1 MAMNNRVLSIEI
13 GNSFT
18 KICEMDYKVKKPKV
32 YKVLTV
38 ETPEGIVV
46 DGMLQPTQEYAD
58 RMVNAL
64 GTNGIR
70 TKKVIFTISSTR
82 VASREV
88 QIPNVKASKIEALV
102 KTNANEYFPVDLTQ
116 YEIGHYLAG
125 GLTEN
130 GKLRVMALAVPKAL
144 LDSYYQLAQMC
155 SWEVECFD
163 YSSNS
168 LYQILRD
175 EKSEKVTM
183 VIKIDEN
190 STIVT
195 VLSAGKVL
203 LQRTVA
209 YGVQDAIDTMIASGA
224 YAVNDPM
231 SAVERF
237 QKKTCLN
244 RVLHPGDKV
253 WEENA
258 GRWEDE
264 DAGNVEV
271 TEARQKITAS
281 LEPLIVG
288 VSRVIDF
295 YDSRNSENPIEKSY
309 VTGLGG
315 SFSGMSK
322 LFTNCLERKV
332 HTLSEMDDKIG
343 MSKAIRST
351 RPAAYIS
358 CLGAV
363 LAPVGLIDKS
373 TQKSKGLTVV
383 SGTNYT
389 FVSVAVLV
397 LGVILSI
404 AMAATSVTRYLGNVA
419 QNVYLQNRVQELQP
433 AQAVYNDYL
442 AAEAQYDK
450 YTYLYAYTQTPNE
463 NLVEFINELEQILPD
478 SFYTNSFSSD
488 QTGISMSVTVEGK
501 AAAAR
506 TILNIRNMQSIDDV
520 EISNITDSKDETG
533 TSIVTFSITGSYKV
547 LGVILSIA
555 MAATSVT
562 RYLGNVAQNV
572 YLQNRVQELQP
583 AQAVYNDYLA
593 AEAQYD
599 KYTYLY
605 AYTQTPN
612 ENLVEFINE
621 LEQILPDSFY
631 TNSFSSDQTGISMS
645 VTVEGKAAAA
655 RTILN
660 IRNMQSIDD
669 VEISNITD
677 SKDET
682 GTSIVTFSITG
693 SYKELTDETEE
704 SGEAQ
709 ADTQTAQ

>member
-58 RMVNAL
+58 HLVNAL

-70 TKKVIFTISSTR
+70 TKKVLFTISSTR

-88 QIPNVKASKIEALV
+88 QIPNVKANKIEALV
-102 KTNANEYFPVDLTQ
+102 KTNASDYFPVDLTQ

-125 GLTEN
+125 GLAEN

-155 SWEVECFD
+155 GWEVECFD

-209 YGVQDAIDTMIASGA
+209 YGVQDAIETMIASGA

-271 TEARQKITAS
+271 TAARQKITAS

-433 AQAVYNDYL
+433 AQAVYNEYL
-442 AAEAQYDK
+442 TAAAQYDK
-450 YTYLYAYTQTPNE
+450 YKYLYEYTENPNE
-463 NLVEFINELEQILPD
+463 NLVDFINELEQILPS

-488 QTGISMSVTVEGK
+488 LDGISMSVTVEGK
-501 AAAAR
+501 EAAAR
-506 TILNIRNMQSIDDV
+506 TILNIRNMKSISDV
-520 EISNITDSKDETG
+520 QISNITDSKNELG
-533 TSIVTFSITGSYKV
+533 ESAVTFSITG
-547 LGVILSIA
+547 
-555 MAATSVT
+555 
-562 RYLGNVAQNV
+562 
-572 YLQNRVQELQP
+572 
-583 AQAVYNDYLA
+583 
-593 AEAQYD
+593 
-599 KYTYLY
+599 TY
-605 AYTQTPN
+605 AD
-612 ENLVEFINE
+612 IH
-621 LEQILPDSFY
+621 
-631 TNSFSSDQTGISMS
+631 
-645 VTVEGKAAAA
+645 A
-655 RTILN
+655 
-660 IRNMQSIDD
+660 
-669 VEISNITD
+669 
-677 SKDET
+677 
-682 GTSIVTFSITG
+682 
-693 SYKELTDETEE
+693 ETEE
-704 SGEAQ
+704 TEA
-709 ADTQTAQ
+709 AGDTAGTTAQ

>member
-1 MAMNNRVLSIEI
+1 MNNRVLSIEI

-18 KICEMDYKVKKPKV
+18 KICEIDYKVKKPKV

-38 ETPEGIVV
+38 ETPEGVVV

-58 RMVNAL
+58 HLVNAL

-70 TKKVIFTISSTR
+70 TKRVIFTISSTR

-88 QIPNVKASKIEALV
+88 QIPNVKANKIEALV
-102 KTNANEYFPVDLTQ
+102 KTNANDYFPVDLTQ

-125 GLTEN
+125 GLTEE

-144 LDSYYQLAQMC
+144 LNSYYQLAQMC
-155 SWEVECFD
+155 GWEVECFD

-183 VIKIDEN
+183 MIKIDEN
-190 STIVT
+190 NTIVT

-209 YGVQDAIDTMIASGA
+209 YGVQDAIETMIASGA
-224 YAVNDPM
+224 YAVSDPM

-244 RVLHPGDKV
+244 RVLHQGDKL

-264 DAGNVEV
+264 DAGNAEV
-271 TEARQKITAS
+271 TAARQKITSS

-295 YDSRNSENPIEKSY
+295 YDSRNSNTPIERTY

-332 HTLSEMDDKIG
+332 HTLSDMDDKIG

-373 TQKSKGLTVV
+373 QQKAKGMTVV

-389 FVSVAVLV
+389 FVSVAILV

-404 AMAATSVTRYLGNVA
+404 AMAVTSLTRYFGTVAENVA
-419 QNVYLQNRVQELQP
+419 LQARVEELQP
-433 AQAVYNDYL
+433 AQTVYNEYL
-442 AAEAQYDK
+442 SAAAQYDK
-450 YTYLYAYTQTPNE
+450 YKYLYEYTENPNE

-478 SFYTNSFSSD
+478 SFYTDSFSSD
-488 QTGISMSVTVEGK
+488 QTGISMTVNVEGK

-506 TILNIRNMQSIDDV
+506 TILNIRNMESIEDV
-520 EISNITDSKDETG
+520 QISNITDNQDEMGGSWVMFSMTGTYRELSDEIEETG
-533 TSIVTFSITGSYKV
+533 
-547 LGVILSIA
+547 
-555 MAATSVT
+555 
-562 RYLGNVAQNV
+562 
-572 YLQNRVQELQP
+572 E
-583 AQAVYNDYLA
+583 
-593 AEAQYD
+593 
-599 KYTYLY
+599 
-605 AYTQTPN
+605 
-612 ENLVEFINE
+612 
-621 LEQILPDSFY
+621 
-631 TNSFSSDQTGISMS
+631 
-645 VTVEGKAAAA
+645 TVES
-655 RTILN
+655 T
-660 IRNMQSIDD
+660 QS
-669 VEISNITD
+669 V
-677 SKDET
+677 
-682 GTSIVTFSITG
+682 
-693 SYKELTDETEE
+693 
-704 SGEAQ
+704 Q
-709 ADTQTAQ
+709 

>member
-18 KICEMDYKVKKPKV
+18 KICEIDYKVKKPKV

-38 ETPEGIVV
+38 ETPEGVVV

-58 RMVNAL
+58 HLVNAL
-64 GTNGIR
+64 GTNGIHTR
-70 TKKVIFTISSTR
+70 RVIFTISSTR

-88 QIPNVKASKIEALV
+88 QIPNVKANKIEALV
-102 KTNANEYFPVDLTQ
+102 KTNANDYFPVDLTQ

-125 GLTEN
+125 GLTEE

-144 LDSYYQLAQMC
+144 LNSYYQLAQMC
-155 SWEVECFD
+155 GWEVECFD

-183 VIKIDEN
+183 MIKIDEN

-209 YGVQDAIDTMIASGA
+209 YGVQDAIETMIASGA

-244 RVLHPGDKV
+244 RVLHQGDKL

-271 TEARQKITAS
+271 TAARQKITS
-281 LEPLIVG
+281 TLEPLIVG
-288 VSRVIDF
+288 VNRVIDF
-295 YDSRNSENPIEKSY
+295 YDSRNGDTPIERTY

-332 HTLSEMDDKIG
+332 HTLSDMDDKIG

-373 TQKSKGLTVV
+373 QQKAKGMTVV

-404 AMAATSVTRYLGNVA
+404 AMAVTSMTRYFGTVAENVA
-419 QNVYLQNRVQELQP
+419 LQARVEELQP
-433 AQAVYNDYL
+433 AQTVYNEYL
-442 AAEAQYDK
+442 STAAQYDK
-450 YTYLYAYTQTPNE
+450 YKYLYEYTENPNE

-478 SFYTNSFSSD
+478 SFYTDSFSSD
-488 QTGISMSVTVEGK
+488 QTGISMTVNVEGK

-506 TILNIRNMQSIDDV
+506 TILNIRNMESIEDV
-520 EISNITDSKDETG
+520 QISNITDNQDEMGGSWVMFSMTG
-533 TSIVTFSITGSYKV
+533 TYRE
-547 LGVILSIA
+547 LS
-555 MAATSVT
+555 
-562 RYLGNVAQNV
+562 
-572 YLQNRVQELQP
+572 
-583 AQAVYNDYLA
+583 
-593 AEAQYD
+593 
-599 KYTYLY
+599 
-605 AYTQTPN
+605 
-612 ENLVEFINE
+612 
-621 LEQILPDSFY
+621 
-631 TNSFSSDQTGISMS
+631 
-645 VTVEGKAAAA
+645 
-655 RTILN
+655 
-660 IRNMQSIDD
+660 
-669 VEISNITD
+669 
-677 SKDET
+677 
-682 GTSIVTFSITG
+682 
-693 SYKELTDETEE
+693 DETEE
-704 SGEAQ
+704 TGETVES
-709 ADTQTAQ
+709 TQSVQ

>member
-18 KICEMDYKVKKPKV
+18 KICEIDYKVKKPKV

-38 ETPEGIVV
+38 ETPEGVVV

-58 RMVNAL
+58 HLVNAL
-64 GTNGIR
+64 GTNGIHTR
-70 TKKVIFTISSTR
+70 RVIFTISSTR

-88 QIPNVKASKIEALV
+88 QIPNVKANKIEALV
-102 KTNANEYFPVDLTQ
+102 KTNANDYFPVDLTQ

-125 GLTEN
+125 GLTEE

-155 SWEVECFD
+155 GWEVECFD

-183 VIKIDEN
+183 MIKIDEN

-209 YGVQDAIDTMIASGA
+209 YGVQDAIETMIASGA

-244 RVLHPGDKV
+244 RVLHQGDKL

-271 TEARQKITAS
+271 TAARQKITSS

-295 YDSRNSENPIEKSY
+295 YDSRNSNTPIERTY

-332 HTLSEMDDKIG
+332 HTLSDMDDKIG

-373 TQKSKGLTVV
+373 QQKGKGMTVV

-404 AMAATSVTRYLGNVA
+404 AMAVTSLTRYFGTVAENVA
-419 QNVYLQNRVQELQP
+419 LQARVEELQP
-433 AQAVYNDYL
+433 AQTVYNEYL
-442 AAEAQYDK
+442 SAAAQYDK
-450 YTYLYAYTQTPNE
+450 YKYLYEYTENPNE

-478 SFYTNSFSSD
+478 SFYTDSFSSD
-488 QTGISMSVTVEGK
+488 QTGISMTVNVEGK

-506 TILNIRNMQSIDDV
+506 TILNIRNMESIEDV
-520 EISNITDSKDETG
+520 QISNITDKQDEMGGSWVMFSMTG
-533 TSIVTFSITGSYKV
+533 TYRE
-547 LGVILSIA
+547 LS
-555 MAATSVT
+555 
-562 RYLGNVAQNV
+562 
-572 YLQNRVQELQP
+572 
-583 AQAVYNDYLA
+583 
-593 AEAQYD
+593 
-599 KYTYLY
+599 
-605 AYTQTPN
+605 
-612 ENLVEFINE
+612 
-621 LEQILPDSFY
+621 
-631 TNSFSSDQTGISMS
+631 
-645 VTVEGKAAAA
+645 
-655 RTILN
+655 
-660 IRNMQSIDD
+660 
-669 VEISNITD
+669 
-677 SKDET
+677 
-682 GTSIVTFSITG
+682 
-693 SYKELTDETEE
+693 DETEE
-704 SGEAQ
+704 TGETVES
-709 ADTQTAQ
+709 TQSVQ

>member
-18 KICEMDYKVKKPKV
+18 KICEIDYKVKKPKV

-38 ETPEGIVV
+38 ETPEGVVV

-58 RMVNAL
+58 HLVNAL

-70 TKKVIFTISSTR
+70 TKRVIFTISSTR

-88 QIPNVKASKIEALV
+88 QIPNVKANKIEALV
-102 KTNANEYFPVDLTQ
+102 KTNANDYFPVDLTQ

-125 GLTEN
+125 GLTEE

-155 SWEVECFD
+155 GWEVECFD

-183 VIKIDEN
+183 MIKIDEN

-209 YGVQDAIDTMIASGA
+209 YGVQDAIETMIASGA

-244 RVLHPGDKV
+244 RVLHQGDKV

-271 TEARQKITAS
+271 TAARQKITAS

-295 YDSRNSENPIEKSY
+295 YDSRNGDTPIERTY

-332 HTLSEMDDKIG
+332 HTLSDMDDKIG

-373 TQKSKGLTVV
+373 QQKAKGMTVV

-404 AMAATSVTRYLGNVA
+404 AMAVTSLTRYFGTVAENVA
-419 QNVYLQNRVQELQP
+419 LQARVEELQP
-433 AQAVYNDYL
+433 AQAVYNEYL
-442 AAEAQYDK
+442 SAAAQYDK
-450 YTYLYAYTQTPNE
+450 YKYLYEYTENPNE

-478 SFYTNSFSSD
+478 SFYTDSFSSD
-488 QTGISMSVTVEGK
+488 QTGISMTVNVEGK

-506 TILNIRNMQSIDDV
+506 TILNIRNMESIEDV
-520 EISNITDSKDETG
+520 QISNITDNQDEMGGSWVMFSMTG
-533 TSIVTFSITGSYKV
+533 TY
-547 LGVILSIA
+547 
-555 MAATSVT
+555 
-562 RYLGNVAQNV
+562 R
-572 YLQNRVQELQP
+572 
-583 AQAVYNDYLA
+583 
-593 AEAQYD
+593 
-599 KYTYLY
+599 
-605 AYTQTPN
+605 
-612 ENLVEFINE
+612 
-621 LEQILPDSFY
+621 
-631 TNSFSSDQTGISMS
+631 
-645 VTVEGKAAAA
+645 
-655 RTILN
+655 
-660 IRNMQSIDD
+660 
-669 VEISNITD
+669 
-677 SKDET
+677 
-682 GTSIVTFSITG
+682 
-693 SYKELTDETEE
+693 ELTDETEE
-704 SGEAQ
+704 TEETGETVES
-709 ADTQTAQ
+709 TQSVQ

>member
-1 MAMNNRVLSIEI
+1 MNNRVLSIEI

-18 KICEMDYKVKKPKV
+18 KICEIDYKVKKPKV

-38 ETPEGIVV
+38 ETPEGVVV

-58 RMVNAL
+58 HLVNAL

-70 TKKVIFTISSTR
+70 TKRVIFTISSTR

-88 QIPNVKASKIEALV
+88 QIPNVKANKIEALV
-102 KTNANEYFPVDLTQ
+102 KTNANDYFPVDLTQ

-125 GLTEN
+125 GLTEE

-144 LDSYYQLAQMC
+144 LNSYYQLAQMC
-155 SWEVECFD
+155 GWEVECFD

-183 VIKIDEN
+183 MIKIDEN
-190 STIVT
+190 NTIVT

-209 YGVQDAIDTMIASGA
+209 YGVQDAIETMIASGA

-244 RVLHPGDKV
+244 RVLHQGDKV

-271 TEARQKITAS
+271 TAARQKITAS

-295 YDSRNSENPIEKSY
+295 YDSRNGDTPIERTY

-332 HTLSEMDDKIG
+332 HTLSDMDDKIG

-373 TQKSKGLTVV
+373 QQKAKGMTVV

-404 AMAATSVTRYLGNVA
+404 AMAVTSLTRYFGTVAENVA
-419 QNVYLQNRVQELQP
+419 LQARVEELQP
-433 AQAVYNDYL
+433 AQAVYNEYL
-442 AAEAQYDK
+442 SAAAQYDK
-450 YTYLYAYTQTPNE
+450 YKYLYEYTENPNE

-478 SFYTNSFSSD
+478 SFYTDSFSSD
-488 QTGISMSVTVEGK
+488 QTGISMTVNVEGK

-506 TILNIRNMQSIDDV
+506 TILNIRNMESIEDV
-520 EISNITDSKDETG
+520 QISNITDNQDEMGGSWVMFSMTG
-533 TSIVTFSITGSYKV
+533 TYRE
-547 LGVILSIA
+547 LS
-555 MAATSVT
+555 
-562 RYLGNVAQNV
+562 
-572 YLQNRVQELQP
+572 
-583 AQAVYNDYLA
+583 
-593 AEAQYD
+593 
-599 KYTYLY
+599 
-605 AYTQTPN
+605 
-612 ENLVEFINE
+612 
-621 LEQILPDSFY
+621 
-631 TNSFSSDQTGISMS
+631 
-645 VTVEGKAAAA
+645 
-655 RTILN
+655 
-660 IRNMQSIDD
+660 
-669 VEISNITD
+669 
-677 SKDET
+677 
-682 GTSIVTFSITG
+682 
-693 SYKELTDETEE
+693 DETEE
-704 SGEAQ
+704 TGETVES
-709 ADTQTAQ
+709 TQSVQ

>member
-18 KICEMDYKVKKPKV
+18 KICEIDYKVKKPKV

-38 ETPEGIVV
+38 ETPEGVVV

-58 RMVNAL
+58 HLVNAL

-70 TKKVIFTISSTR
+70 TKRVIFTISSTR

-102 KTNANEYFPVDLTQ
+102 KTNANDYFPVDLTQ

-125 GLTEN
+125 GLTEE

-144 LDSYYQLAQMC
+144 LNSYYQLAQMC
-155 SWEVECFD
+155 GWEVECFD

-183 VIKIDEN
+183 MIKIDEN

-209 YGVQDAIDTMIASGA
+209 YGVQDAIETMIASGA

-244 RVLHPGDKV
+244 RVLHQGDKV

-271 TEARQKITAS
+271 TAARQKITAS

-295 YDSRNSENPIEKSY
+295 YDSRNGDTPIERTY

-332 HTLSEMDDKIG
+332 HTLSDMEDKIG

-373 TQKSKGLTVV
+373 QQKTKGMTVV

-404 AMAATSVTRYLGNVA
+404 AMAVTSLTRYFGTVAENVA
-419 QNVYLQNRVQELQP
+419 LQARVEELQP

-442 AAEAQYDK
+442 ATAAQYDK
-450 YTYLYAYTQTPNE
+450 YQYLYEYTENPNE
-463 NLVEFINELEQILPD
+463 NLVEFINELEQILPS
-478 SFYTNSFSSD
+478 SFWTNSFSSD
-488 QTGISMSVTVEGK
+488 MEGISMSVTVEGK

-506 TILNIRNMQSIDDV
+506 TILNIRNMESIEDV
-520 EISNITDSKDETG
+520 QISNITDTQNELGESA
-533 TSIVTFSITGSYKV
+533 VTFSITGTYADIHADSEEAENT
-547 LGVILSIA
+547 GD
-555 MAATSVT
+555 AA
-562 RYLGNVAQNV
+562 
-572 YLQNRVQELQP
+572 
-583 AQAVYNDYLA
+583 
-593 AEAQYD
+593 
-599 KYTYLY
+599 
-605 AYTQTPN
+605 
-612 ENLVEFINE
+612 
-621 LEQILPDSFY
+621 
-631 TNSFSSDQTGISMS
+631 
-645 VTVEGKAAAA
+645 
-655 RTILN
+655 
-660 IRNMQSIDD
+660 
-669 VEISNITD
+669 
-677 SKDET
+677 
-682 GTSIVTFSITG
+682 GT
-693 SYKELTDETEE
+693 
-704 SGEAQ
+704 
-709 ADTQTAQ
+709 TAQ

>member
-18 KICEMDYKVKKPKV
+18 KICEIDYKVKKPKV

-38 ETPEGIVV
+38 ETPEGVVV

-58 RMVNAL
+58 HLVNAL

-70 TKKVIFTISSTR
+70 TKRVIFTISSTR

-88 QIPNVKASKIEALV
+88 QIPNVKANKIEALV
-102 KTNANEYFPVDLTQ
+102 KTNANDYFPVDLTQ

-125 GLTEN
+125 GLTEE

-155 SWEVECFD
+155 GWEVECFD

-183 VIKIDEN
+183 MIKIDEN
-190 STIVT
+190 NTIVT

-209 YGVQDAIDTMIASGA
+209 YGVQDAIETMIASGA

-244 RVLHPGDKV
+244 RVLHQGDKL

-264 DAGNVEV
+264 DAGNAEV
-271 TEARQKITAS
+271 TAARQKITSS

-295 YDSRNSENPIEKSY
+295 YDSRNGDTPIERTY

-332 HTLSEMDDKIG
+332 HTLSDMDDKIG

-373 TQKSKGLTVV
+373 QQKAKGMTVV

-404 AMAATSVTRYLGNVA
+404 AMAVTSLTRYFGTVAENVA
-419 QNVYLQNRVQELQP
+419 LQARVEELQP
-433 AQAVYNDYL
+433 AQAVYNEYL
-442 AAEAQYDK
+442 SAAAQYDK
-450 YTYLYAYTQTPNE
+450 YKYLYEYTENPNE
-463 NLVEFINELEQILPD
+463 NLVEFINELEQILPS
-478 SFYTNSFSSD
+478 SFWTNSFSSD
-488 QTGISMSVTVEGK
+488 MEGISMSVTVEGK

-506 TILNIRNMQSIDDV
+506 TILNIRNMESIEDV
-520 EISNITDSKDETG
+520 QISNITDTQNELGESA
-533 TSIVTFSITGSYKV
+533 VTFSITG
-547 LGVILSIA
+547 
-555 MAATSVT
+555 
-562 RYLGNVAQNV
+562 
-572 YLQNRVQELQP
+572 
-583 AQAVYNDYLA
+583 
-593 AEAQYD
+593 
-599 KYTYLY
+599 TY
-605 AYTQTPN
+605 ADIHADTEET
-612 ENLVEFINE
+612 E
-621 LEQILPDSFY
+621 S
-631 TNSFSSDQTGISMS
+631 TGD
-645 VTVEGKAAAA
+645 T
-655 RTILN
+655 
-660 IRNMQSIDD
+660 
-669 VEISNITD
+669 
-677 SKDET
+677 T
-682 GTSIVTFSITG
+682 GT
-693 SYKELTDETEE
+693 
-704 SGEAQ
+704 
-709 ADTQTAQ
+709 TAQ

>member
-18 KICEMDYKVKKPKV
+18 KICEIDYKVKKPKV

-38 ETPEGIVV
+38 ETPEGVVV

-58 RMVNAL
+58 HLVNAL

-70 TKKVIFTISSTR
+70 TKRVIFTISSTR

-88 QIPNVKASKIEALV
+88 QIPNVKANKIEALV
-102 KTNANEYFPVDLTQ
+102 KTNANDYFPVDLTQ

-125 GLTEN
+125 GLTEE

-144 LDSYYQLAQMC
+144 LNSYYQLAQMC
-155 SWEVECFD
+155 GWEVECFD

-183 VIKIDEN
+183 MIKIDEN
-190 STIVT
+190 NTIVT

-209 YGVQDAIDTMIASGA
+209 YGVQDAIETMIASGA

-244 RVLHPGDKV
+244 RVLHQGDKL

-271 TEARQKITAS
+271 TAARQKITAS

-295 YDSRNSENPIEKSY
+295 YDSRNSNTPIERTY

-332 HTLSEMDDKIG
+332 HTLSDMDDKIG

-373 TQKSKGLTVV
+373 QQKGKGMTVV

-404 AMAATSVTRYLGNVA
+404 AMAVTSLTRYFGTVAENVA
-419 QNVYLQNRVQELQP
+419 LQARVEELQP
-433 AQAVYNDYL
+433 AQTVYNEYL
-442 AAEAQYDK
+442 SAAAQYDK
-450 YTYLYAYTQTPNE
+450 YKYLYEYTENPNE

-478 SFYTNSFSSD
+478 SFYTDSFSSD
-488 QTGISMSVTVEGK
+488 QTGISMTVNVEGK

-506 TILNIRNMQSIDDV
+506 TILNIRNMESIEDV
-520 EISNITDSKDETG
+520 QISNITDNQDEMGGSWVMFSMTG
-533 TSIVTFSITGSYKV
+533 TYRE
-547 LGVILSIA
+547 LS
-555 MAATSVT
+555 
-562 RYLGNVAQNV
+562 
-572 YLQNRVQELQP
+572 
-583 AQAVYNDYLA
+583 
-593 AEAQYD
+593 
-599 KYTYLY
+599 
-605 AYTQTPN
+605 
-612 ENLVEFINE
+612 
-621 LEQILPDSFY
+621 
-631 TNSFSSDQTGISMS
+631 
-645 VTVEGKAAAA
+645 
-655 RTILN
+655 
-660 IRNMQSIDD
+660 
-669 VEISNITD
+669 
-677 SKDET
+677 
-682 GTSIVTFSITG
+682 
-693 SYKELTDETEE
+693 DETEE
-704 SGEAQ
+704 TGETVES
-709 ADTQTAQ
+709 TQSVQ

>member
-18 KICEMDYKVKKPKV
+18 KICEIDYKVKKPKV

-38 ETPEGIVV
+38 ETPEGVVV

-58 RMVNAL
+58 HLVNAL
-64 GTNGIR
+64 GTNGIHTR
-70 TKKVIFTISSTR
+70 RVIFTISSTR

-88 QIPNVKASKIEALV
+88 QIPNVKANKIEALV
-102 KTNANEYFPVDLTQ
+102 KTNANDYFPVDLTQ

-125 GLTEN
+125 GLTEE

-155 SWEVECFD
+155 GWEVECFD

-175 EKSEKVTM
+175 EKTETVTM
-183 VIKIDEN
+183 MIKIDEN

-209 YGVQDAIDTMIASGA
+209 YGVQDAIETMIASGA

-244 RVLHPGDKV
+244 RVLHQGDKL

-271 TEARQKITAS
+271 TAARQKITSS

-295 YDSRNSENPIEKSY
+295 YDSRNSNTPIERTY

-332 HTLSEMDDKIG
+332 HTLSDMDDKIG

-373 TQKSKGLTVV
+373 QQKGKGMTVV

-404 AMAATSVTRYLGNVA
+404 AMAVTSLTRYFGTVAENVA
-419 QNVYLQNRVQELQP
+419 LQARVEELQP
-433 AQAVYNDYL
+433 AQTVYNEYL
-442 AAEAQYDK
+442 STAAQYDK
-450 YTYLYAYTQTPNE
+450 YKYLYEYTENPNE

-478 SFYTNSFSSD
+478 SFYTDSFSSD
-488 QTGISMSVTVEGK
+488 QTGISMTVNVEGK

-506 TILNIRNMQSIDDV
+506 TILNIRNMESIEDV
-520 EISNITDSKDETG
+520 QISNITDNQDEMGGSWVMFSMTG
-533 TSIVTFSITGSYKV
+533 TYRE
-547 LGVILSIA
+547 LS
-555 MAATSVT
+555 
-562 RYLGNVAQNV
+562 
-572 YLQNRVQELQP
+572 
-583 AQAVYNDYLA
+583 
-593 AEAQYD
+593 
-599 KYTYLY
+599 
-605 AYTQTPN
+605 
-612 ENLVEFINE
+612 
-621 LEQILPDSFY
+621 
-631 TNSFSSDQTGISMS
+631 
-645 VTVEGKAAAA
+645 
-655 RTILN
+655 
-660 IRNMQSIDD
+660 
-669 VEISNITD
+669 
-677 SKDET
+677 
-682 GTSIVTFSITG
+682 
-693 SYKELTDETEE
+693 DETEE
-704 SGEAQ
+704 TGETVES
-709 ADTQTAQ
+709 TQSVQ

>member
-18 KICEMDYKVKKPKV
+18 KICEIDYKVKKPKV

-38 ETPEGIVV
+38 ETPEGVVV

-58 RMVNAL
+58 HLVNAL

-70 TKKVIFTISSTR
+70 TRKVIFTISSTR

-88 QIPNVKASKIEALV
+88 QIPNVKANKIEALV
-102 KTNANEYFPVDLTQ
+102 KTNANDYFPVDLTQ

-125 GLTEN
+125 GLTEE

-144 LDSYYQLAQMC
+144 LNSYYQLAQMC
-155 SWEVECFD
+155 GWEVECFD

-183 VIKIDEN
+183 MIKIDEN
-190 STIVT
+190 NTIVT

-209 YGVQDAIDTMIASGA
+209 YGVQDAIETMIASGA

-244 RVLHPGDKV
+244 RVLHQGDKL

-264 DAGNVEV
+264 DAGNAEV
-271 TEARQKITAS
+271 TAARQKITSS
-281 LEPLIVG
+281 LEPLIIG

-295 YDSRNSENPIEKSY
+295 YDSRNSNTPIERTY

-332 HTLSEMDDKIG
+332 HTLSDMEDKIG

-373 TQKSKGLTVV
+373 TQKAKGLTVV

-404 AMAATSVTRYLGNVA
+404 AMAVTSLTRYFGTVAENVA
-419 QNVYLQNRVQELQP
+419 LQARVEELQP
-433 AQAVYNDYL
+433 AQTVYNEYL
-442 AAEAQYDK
+442 STAAQYDK
-450 YTYLYAYTQTPNE
+450 YKYLYEYTENPNE

-478 SFYTNSFSSD
+478 SFYTDSFSSD
-488 QTGISMSVTVEGK
+488 QTGISMTVNVEGK

-506 TILNIRNMQSIDDV
+506 TILNIRNMESIEDV
-520 EISNITDSKDETG
+520 QISNITDNQDEMGGSWVMFSMTG
-533 TSIVTFSITGSYKV
+533 TYRE
-547 LGVILSIA
+547 LS
-555 MAATSVT
+555 
-562 RYLGNVAQNV
+562 
-572 YLQNRVQELQP
+572 
-583 AQAVYNDYLA
+583 
-593 AEAQYD
+593 
-599 KYTYLY
+599 
-605 AYTQTPN
+605 
-612 ENLVEFINE
+612 
-621 LEQILPDSFY
+621 
-631 TNSFSSDQTGISMS
+631 
-645 VTVEGKAAAA
+645 
-655 RTILN
+655 
-660 IRNMQSIDD
+660 
-669 VEISNITD
+669 
-677 SKDET
+677 
-682 GTSIVTFSITG
+682 
-693 SYKELTDETEE
+693 DETEE
-704 SGEAQ
+704 TGETVES
-709 ADTQTAQ
+709 TQSVQ

>member
-1 MAMNNRVLSIEI
+1 MNNRVLSIEI
-13 GNSFT
+13 SNSFT
-18 KICEMDYKVKKPKV
+18 KICEIDYKVKKPKV

-38 ETPEGIVV
+38 ETPEGVVV

-58 RMVNAL
+58 HLVNAL
-64 GTNGIR
+64 GTNGIH
-70 TKKVIFTISSTR
+70 TKRVIFTISSTR

-88 QIPNVKASKIEALV
+88 QIPNVKANKIEALV
-102 KTNANEYFPVDLTQ
+102 KTNVNDYFPVDLTQ

-125 GLTEN
+125 GLTEE

-144 LDSYYQLAQMC
+144 LNSYYQLAQMC
-155 SWEVECFD
+155 GWEVECFD

-183 VIKIDEN
+183 MIKIDEN
-190 STIVT
+190 NTIVT

-209 YGVQDAIDTMIASGA
+209 YGVQDAIETMIASGA

-244 RVLHPGDKV
+244 RVLHQGDKL

-271 TEARQKITAS
+271 TAARQKITAS

-295 YDSRNSENPIEKSY
+295 YDSRNSDTPIERTY

-332 HTLSEMDDKIG
+332 HTLSDMEDKIG

-373 TQKSKGLTVV
+373 QQKAKGMTVV

-404 AMAATSVTRYLGNVA
+404 AMAVTSLTRYFGTVAENVA
-419 QNVYLQNRVQELQP
+419 LQARVEELQP
-433 AQAVYNDYL
+433 AQTVYNEYL
-442 AAEAQYDK
+442 STAAQYDK
-450 YTYLYAYTQTPNE
+450 YKYLYEYTENPNE
-463 NLVEFINELEQILPD
+463 NLVEFINELEQILPS
-478 SFYTNSFSSD
+478 SFWTNSFSSD
-488 QTGISMSVTVEGK
+488 MEGISMSVTVEGK

-506 TILNIRNMQSIDDV
+506 TILNIRNMESIEDV
-520 EISNITDSKDETG
+520 QISNITDTQNELGESA
-533 TSIVTFSITGSYKV
+533 VTFSITG
-547 LGVILSIA
+547 
-555 MAATSVT
+555 
-562 RYLGNVAQNV
+562 
-572 YLQNRVQELQP
+572 
-583 AQAVYNDYLA
+583 
-593 AEAQYD
+593 
-599 KYTYLY
+599 TY
-605 AYTQTPN
+605 ADIHADTEET
-612 ENLVEFINE
+612 E
-621 LEQILPDSFY
+621 S
-631 TNSFSSDQTGISMS
+631 TGD
-645 VTVEGKAAAA
+645 T
-655 RTILN
+655 
-660 IRNMQSIDD
+660 
-669 VEISNITD
+669 
-677 SKDET
+677 T
-682 GTSIVTFSITG
+682 GT
-693 SYKELTDETEE
+693 
-704 SGEAQ
+704 
-709 ADTQTAQ
+709 TAQ

>member
-18 KICEMDYKVKKPKV
+18 KICEIDYKVKKPKV

-38 ETPEGIVV
+38 ETPEGVVV

-58 RMVNAL
+58 HLVNAL

-70 TKKVIFTISSTR
+70 TKRVIFTISSTR

-88 QIPNVKASKIEALV
+88 QIPNVKANKIEALV
-102 KTNANEYFPVDLTQ
+102 KTNANDYFPVDLTQ

-125 GLTEN
+125 GLTEE

-155 SWEVECFD
+155 GWEVECFD

-183 VIKIDEN
+183 MIKIDEN

-209 YGVQDAIDTMIASGA
+209 YGVQDAIETMIASGA

-244 RVLHPGDKV
+244 RVLHQGDKL

-264 DAGNVEV
+264 DAGNAEV
-271 TEARQKITAS
+271 TAARQKITSS

-295 YDSRNSENPIEKSY
+295 YDSRNSDTPIERTY

-332 HTLSEMDDKIG
+332 HTLSDMDDKIG

-373 TQKSKGLTVV
+373 QQKGKGMTVV

-404 AMAATSVTRYLGNVA
+404 AMAVTSLTRYFGTVAENVA
-419 QNVYLQNRVQELQP
+419 LQARVEELQP
-433 AQAVYNDYL
+433 AQTVYNEYL
-442 AAEAQYDK
+442 STAAQYDK
-450 YTYLYAYTQTPNE
+450 YKYLYEYTENPNE
-463 NLVEFINELEQILPD
+463 NLVEFINELEQILPS
-478 SFYTNSFSSD
+478 SFWTNSFSSD
-488 QTGISMSVTVEGK
+488 MEGISMSVTVEGK

-506 TILNIRNMQSIDDV
+506 TILNIRNMESIEDV
-520 EISNITDSKDETG
+520 QISNITDTQNELGESA
-533 TSIVTFSITGSYKV
+533 VTFSITG
-547 LGVILSIA
+547 
-555 MAATSVT
+555 
-562 RYLGNVAQNV
+562 
-572 YLQNRVQELQP
+572 
-583 AQAVYNDYLA
+583 
-593 AEAQYD
+593 
-599 KYTYLY
+599 TY
-605 AYTQTPN
+605 ADIHADTEET
-612 ENLVEFINE
+612 E
-621 LEQILPDSFY
+621 S
-631 TNSFSSDQTGISMS
+631 TGD
-645 VTVEGKAAAA
+645 T
-655 RTILN
+655 
-660 IRNMQSIDD
+660 
-669 VEISNITD
+669 
-677 SKDET
+677 T
-682 GTSIVTFSITG
+682 GT
-693 SYKELTDETEE
+693 
-704 SGEAQ
+704 
-709 ADTQTAQ
+709 TAQ

>member
-1 MAMNNRVLSIEI
+1 MNNRVLSIEI

-18 KICEMDYKVKKPKV
+18 KICEIDYKVKKPKV

-38 ETPEGIVV
+38 ETPEGVVV

-58 RMVNAL
+58 HLVNAL

-70 TKKVIFTISSTR
+70 TKRVIFTISSTR

-102 KTNANEYFPVDLTQ
+102 KTNANDYFPVDLTR

-125 GLTEN
+125 GLTEE

-144 LDSYYQLAQMC
+144 LNSYYQLAQMC
-155 SWEVECFD
+155 GWEVECFD

-183 VIKIDEN
+183 MIKIDEN

-209 YGVQDAIDTMIASGA
+209 YGVQDAIETMIASGA

-244 RVLHPGDKV
+244 RVLHQGDKL

-271 TEARQKITAS
+271 TAARQKITAS

-295 YDSRNSENPIEKSY
+295 YDSRNSDTPIERTY

-373 TQKSKGLTVV
+373 TQKAKGLTVV

-389 FVSVAVLV
+389 FVSVAILV

-404 AMAATSVTRYLGNVA
+404 AMAVTSLTRYFGTVAENVA
-419 QNVYLQNRVQELQP
+419 LQARVEELQP
-433 AQAVYNDYL
+433 AQTVYNEYL
-442 AAEAQYDK
+442 STAAQYDK
-450 YTYLYAYTQTPNE
+450 YKYLYEYTENPNE

-478 SFYTNSFSSD
+478 SFYTDSFSSD
-488 QTGISMSVTVEGK
+488 QTGISMTVNVEGK

-506 TILNIRNMQSIDDV
+506 TILNIRNMESIEDV
-520 EISNITDSKDETG
+520 QISNITDNQDEMGGSWVMFSMTG
-533 TSIVTFSITGSYKV
+533 TYRE
-547 LGVILSIA
+547 LS
-555 MAATSVT
+555 
-562 RYLGNVAQNV
+562 
-572 YLQNRVQELQP
+572 
-583 AQAVYNDYLA
+583 
-593 AEAQYD
+593 
-599 KYTYLY
+599 
-605 AYTQTPN
+605 
-612 ENLVEFINE
+612 
-621 LEQILPDSFY
+621 
-631 TNSFSSDQTGISMS
+631 
-645 VTVEGKAAAA
+645 
-655 RTILN
+655 
-660 IRNMQSIDD
+660 
-669 VEISNITD
+669 
-677 SKDET
+677 
-682 GTSIVTFSITG
+682 
-693 SYKELTDETEE
+693 DETEE
-704 SGEAQ
+704 TGETVES
-709 ADTQTAQ
+709 TQSVQ

>member
-1 MAMNNRVLSIEI
+1 MNNRVLSIEI

-18 KICEMDYKVKKPKV
+18 KICEIDYKVKKPKV

-38 ETPEGIVV
+38 ETPEGVVV

-58 RMVNAL
+58 HLVNAL
-64 GTNGIR
+64 GTNGIH
-70 TKKVIFTISSTR
+70 TKRVIFTISSTR

-88 QIPNVKASKIEALV
+88 QIPNVKANKIEALV
-102 KTNANEYFPVDLTQ
+102 KTNANDYFPVDLTQ

-125 GLTEN
+125 GLTEE

-155 SWEVECFD
+155 GWEVECFD

-183 VIKIDEN
+183 MIKIDEN

-209 YGVQDAIDTMIASGA
+209 YGVQDAIETMIASGA

-244 RVLHPGDKV
+244 RVLHQGDKL

-264 DAGNVEV
+264 DAGNAEV
-271 TEARQKITAS
+271 TAARQKITSS

-295 YDSRNSENPIEKSY
+295 YDSRNSNTPIERTY

-332 HTLSEMDDKIG
+332 HTLSDMEDKIG

-373 TQKSKGLTVV
+373 TQKAKGLTVV

-404 AMAATSVTRYLGNVA
+404 AMAVTSLTRYFGTVAENVA
-419 QNVYLQNRVQELQP
+419 LQARVEELQP
-433 AQAVYNDYL
+433 AQTVYNEYL
-442 AAEAQYDK
+442 STAAQYDK
-450 YTYLYAYTQTPNE
+450 YKYLYEYTENPNE

-478 SFYTNSFSSD
+478 SFYTDSFSSD
-488 QTGISMSVTVEGK
+488 QTGISMTVNVEGK

-506 TILNIRNMQSIDDV
+506 TILNIRNMESIEDV
-520 EISNITDSKDETG
+520 QISNITDNQDEMGGSWVMFSMTG
-533 TSIVTFSITGSYKV
+533 TYRE
-547 LGVILSIA
+547 LS
-555 MAATSVT
+555 
-562 RYLGNVAQNV
+562 
-572 YLQNRVQELQP
+572 
-583 AQAVYNDYLA
+583 
-593 AEAQYD
+593 
-599 KYTYLY
+599 
-605 AYTQTPN
+605 
-612 ENLVEFINE
+612 
-621 LEQILPDSFY
+621 
-631 TNSFSSDQTGISMS
+631 
-645 VTVEGKAAAA
+645 
-655 RTILN
+655 
-660 IRNMQSIDD
+660 
-669 VEISNITD
+669 
-677 SKDET
+677 
-682 GTSIVTFSITG
+682 
-693 SYKELTDETEE
+693 DETEE
-704 SGEAQ
+704 TGETVES
-709 ADTQTAQ
+709 TQSVQ

>member
-18 KICEMDYKVKKPKV
+18 KICEIDYKVKKPKV

-38 ETPEGIVV
+38 ETPEGVVV

-58 RMVNAL
+58 HLVNAL

-70 TKKVIFTISSTR
+70 TKRVIFTISSTR

-102 KTNANEYFPVDLTQ
+102 KTNANDYFPVDLTQ

-125 GLTEN
+125 GLTEE

-155 SWEVECFD
+155 GWEVECFD

-183 VIKIDEN
+183 MIKIDEN

-209 YGVQDAIDTMIASGA
+209 YGVQDAIETMIASGA

-244 RVLHPGDKV
+244 RVLHQGDKL

-271 TEARQKITAS
+271 TAARQKITSS

-295 YDSRNSENPIEKSY
+295 YDSRNSDTPIERTY

-332 HTLSEMDDKIG
+332 HTLSDMDDKIG

-373 TQKSKGLTVV
+373 QQKAKGMTVV

-404 AMAATSVTRYLGNVA
+404 AMAVTSLTRYFGTVAENVA
-419 QNVYLQNRVQELQP
+419 LQARVEELQP
-433 AQAVYNDYL
+433 AQTVYNEYL
-442 AAEAQYDK
+442 STAAQYDK
-450 YTYLYAYTQTPNE
+450 YKYLYEYTENPNE

-478 SFYTNSFSSD
+478 SFYTDSFSSD
-488 QTGISMSVTVEGK
+488 QTGISMTVNVEGK

-506 TILNIRNMQSIDDV
+506 TILNIRNMESIEDV
-520 EISNITDSKDETG
+520 QISNITDNQDEMGGSWVMFSMTG
-533 TSIVTFSITGSYKV
+533 TYRE
-547 LGVILSIA
+547 LS
-555 MAATSVT
+555 
-562 RYLGNVAQNV
+562 
-572 YLQNRVQELQP
+572 
-583 AQAVYNDYLA
+583 
-593 AEAQYD
+593 
-599 KYTYLY
+599 
-605 AYTQTPN
+605 
-612 ENLVEFINE
+612 
-621 LEQILPDSFY
+621 
-631 TNSFSSDQTGISMS
+631 
-645 VTVEGKAAAA
+645 
-655 RTILN
+655 
-660 IRNMQSIDD
+660 
-669 VEISNITD
+669 
-677 SKDET
+677 
-682 GTSIVTFSITG
+682 
-693 SYKELTDETEE
+693 DETEE
-704 SGEAQ
+704 TGETVES
-709 ADTQTAQ
+709 TQSVQ

>member
-1 MAMNNRVLSIEI
+1 MNNRVLSIEI

-18 KICEMDYKVKKPKV
+18 KICEIDYKVKKPKV

-38 ETPEGIVV
+38 ETPEGVVV

-58 RMVNAL
+58 HLVNAL

-70 TKKVIFTISSTR
+70 TKRVIFTISSTR

-88 QIPNVKASKIEALV
+88 QIPNVKANKIEALV
-102 KTNANEYFPVDLTQ
+102 KTNANDYFPVDLTQ

-125 GLTEN
+125 GLTEE

-144 LDSYYQLAQMC
+144 LNSYYQLAQMC
-155 SWEVECFD
+155 GWEVECFD

-183 VIKIDEN
+183 MIKIDEN

-209 YGVQDAIDTMIASGA
+209 YGVQDAIETMIASGA

-244 RVLHPGDKV
+244 RVLHQGDKL

-271 TEARQKITAS
+271 TAARQKITSS

-295 YDSRNSENPIEKSY
+295 YDSRNGDNPIQKTF

-332 HTLSEMDDKIG
+332 HTLSDMEDKIG

-373 TQKSKGLTVV
+373 QQKAKGMTVV

-404 AMAATSVTRYLGNVA
+404 AMAVTSLTRYFGTVAENVA
-419 QNVYLQNRVQELQP
+419 LQARVEELQP
-433 AQAVYNDYL
+433 AQTVYNEYL
-442 AAEAQYDK
+442 STAAQYDK
-450 YTYLYAYTQTPNE
+450 YKYLYEYTENPNE
-463 NLVEFINELEQILPD
+463 NLVEFINELEQILPS
-478 SFYTNSFSSD
+478 SFWTNSFSSD
-488 QTGISMSVTVEGK
+488 MEGISMSVTVEGK

-506 TILNIRNMQSIDDV
+506 TILNIRNMESIEDV
-520 EISNITDSKDETG
+520 QISNITDTQNELGESA
-533 TSIVTFSITGSYKV
+533 VTFSITG
-547 LGVILSIA
+547 
-555 MAATSVT
+555 
-562 RYLGNVAQNV
+562 
-572 YLQNRVQELQP
+572 
-583 AQAVYNDYLA
+583 
-593 AEAQYD
+593 
-599 KYTYLY
+599 TY
-605 AYTQTPN
+605 ADIHADTEET
-612 ENLVEFINE
+612 E
-621 LEQILPDSFY
+621 S
-631 TNSFSSDQTGISMS
+631 TGD
-645 VTVEGKAAAA
+645 T
-655 RTILN
+655 
-660 IRNMQSIDD
+660 
-669 VEISNITD
+669 
-677 SKDET
+677 T
-682 GTSIVTFSITG
+682 GT
-693 SYKELTDETEE
+693 
-704 SGEAQ
+704 
-709 ADTQTAQ
+709 TAQ

>member
-18 KICEMDYKVKKPKV
+18 KICEIDYKVKKPKV

-38 ETPEGIVV
+38 ETPEGVVV

-58 RMVNAL
+58 HLVNAL

-70 TKKVIFTISSTR
+70 TKRVIFTISSTR

-88 QIPNVKASKIEALV
+88 QIPNVKANKIEALV
-102 KTNANEYFPVDLTQ
+102 KTNANDYFPVDLTQ

-125 GLTEN
+125 GLTEE

-155 SWEVECFD
+155 GWEVECFD

-175 EKSEKVTM
+175 EKTETVTM
-183 VIKIDEN
+183 MIKIDEN

-209 YGVQDAIDTMIASGA
+209 YGVQDAIETMIASGA

-244 RVLHPGDKV
+244 RVLHQGDKL

-271 TEARQKITAS
+271 TAARQKITAS

-295 YDSRNSENPIEKSY
+295 YDSRNSNTPIERTY

-373 TQKSKGLTVV
+373 TQKAKGLTVV

-404 AMAATSVTRYLGNVA
+404 AMAVTSLTRYFGTVAENVA
-419 QNVYLQNRVQELQP
+419 LQARVEELQP
-433 AQAVYNDYL
+433 AQTVYNEYL
-442 AAEAQYDK
+442 SAAAQYDK
-450 YTYLYAYTQTPNE
+450 YKYLYEYTENPNE

-478 SFYTNSFSSD
+478 SFYTDSFSSD
-488 QTGISMSVTVEGK
+488 QTGISMTVNVEGK

-506 TILNIRNMQSIDDV
+506 TILNIRNMESIEDV
-520 EISNITDSKDETG
+520 QISNITDNQDEMGGSWVMFSMTG
-533 TSIVTFSITGSYKV
+533 TYRE
-547 LGVILSIA
+547 LS
-555 MAATSVT
+555 
-562 RYLGNVAQNV
+562 
-572 YLQNRVQELQP
+572 
-583 AQAVYNDYLA
+583 
-593 AEAQYD
+593 
-599 KYTYLY
+599 
-605 AYTQTPN
+605 
-612 ENLVEFINE
+612 
-621 LEQILPDSFY
+621 
-631 TNSFSSDQTGISMS
+631 
-645 VTVEGKAAAA
+645 
-655 RTILN
+655 
-660 IRNMQSIDD
+660 
-669 VEISNITD
+669 
-677 SKDET
+677 
-682 GTSIVTFSITG
+682 
-693 SYKELTDETEE
+693 DETEE
-704 SGEAQ
+704 TGETVES
-709 ADTQTAQ
+709 TQSVQ

>member
-1 MAMNNRVLSIEI
+1 MNNRVLSIEI

-38 ETPEGIVV
+38 ETAEGIVV
-46 DGMLQPTQEYAD
+46 DGMLQPTQDYAD
-58 RMVNAL
+58 HLVNAL

-70 TKKVIFTISSTR
+70 TKKVLFTISSTR

-88 QIPNVKASKIEALV
+88 QIPNVKANKIEALV
-102 KTNANEYFPVDLTQ
+102 KTNASDYFPVDLTQ

-125 GLTEN
+125 GLAEN

-144 LDSYYQLAQMC
+144 LNSYYQLAQMC
-155 SWEVECFD
+155 GWEVECFD

-224 YAVNDPM
+224 YAVNNPM

-271 TEARQKITAS
+271 TAARQKITAS

-419 QNVYLQNRVQELQP
+419 QNVYLQNRAQELQP

-506 TILNIRNMQSIDDV
+506 TILNIRNMKSIDDV

-533 TSIVTFSITGSYKV
+533 KSAVTFSITGSYK
-547 LGVILSIA
+547 
-555 MAATSVT
+555 
-562 RYLGNVAQNV
+562 
-572 YLQNRVQELQP
+572 
-583 AQAVYNDYLA
+583 D
-593 AEAQYD
+593 
-599 KYTYLY
+599 
-605 AYTQTPN
+605 
-612 ENLVEFINE
+612 
-621 LEQILPDSFY
+621 
-631 TNSFSSDQTGISMS
+631 
-645 VTVEGKAAAA
+645 
-655 RTILN
+655 
-660 IRNMQSIDD
+660 
-669 VEISNITD
+669 
-677 SKDET
+677 
-682 GTSIVTFSITG
+682 
-693 SYKELTDETEE
+693 LTDETEE

>member
-1 MAMNNRVLSIEI
+1 MNNRVLSIEI

-18 KICEMDYKVKKPKV
+18 KICEIDYKVKKPKV

-38 ETPEGIVV
+38 ETPEGVVV

-58 RMVNAL
+58 HLVNAL
-64 GTNGIR
+64 STNGIR
-70 TKKVIFTISSTR
+70 TRKVIFTISSTR

-88 QIPNVKASKIEALV
+88 QIPNVKANKIEALV
-102 KTNANEYFPVDLTQ
+102 KTNANDYFPVDLTQ

-125 GLTEN
+125 GLTED

-144 LDSYYQLAQMC
+144 LNSYYQLAQMC
-155 SWEVECFD
+155 GWEVECFD

-175 EKSEKVTM
+175 EKTETVTM
-183 VIKIDEN
+183 MIKIDEN
-190 STIVT
+190 NTIVT

-209 YGVQDAIDTMIASGA
+209 YGVQDAIETMITSGV

-244 RVLHPGDKV
+244 RVLHQGDKL

-271 TEARQKITAS
+271 TAARQKITSS
-281 LEPLIVG
+281 LETLIVG

-295 YDSRNSENPIEKSY
+295 YDSRNGDNPIQKTF

-332 HTLSEMDDKIG
+332 HTLSDMEDKIG

-373 TQKSKGLTVV
+373 QQKAKGMTVV

-404 AMAATSVTRYLGNVA
+404 AMAVTSLTRYFGTVAENVA
-419 QNVYLQNRVQELQP
+419 LQARVEELQP

-442 AAEAQYDK
+442 ATAAQYDK
-450 YTYLYAYTQTPNE
+450 YQYLYEYTENPNE
-463 NLVEFINELEQILPD
+463 NLVEFINELEQILPS
-478 SFYTNSFSSD
+478 SFWTNSFSSD
-488 QTGISMSVTVEGK
+488 MEGISMSVTVEGK

-506 TILNIRNMQSIDDV
+506 TILNIRNMESIEDV
-520 EISNITDSKDETG
+520 QISNITDAQNELGESA
-533 TSIVTFSITGSYKV
+533 VTFSITG
-547 LGVILSIA
+547 
-555 MAATSVT
+555 
-562 RYLGNVAQNV
+562 
-572 YLQNRVQELQP
+572 
-583 AQAVYNDYLA
+583 
-593 AEAQYD
+593 
-599 KYTYLY
+599 TY
-605 AYTQTPN
+605 ADIHADTEET
-612 ENLVEFINE
+612 E
-621 LEQILPDSFY
+621 S
-631 TNSFSSDQTGISMS
+631 TGD
-645 VTVEGKAAAA
+645 T
-655 RTILN
+655 
-660 IRNMQSIDD
+660 
-669 VEISNITD
+669 
-677 SKDET
+677 T
-682 GTSIVTFSITG
+682 GT
-693 SYKELTDETEE
+693 
-704 SGEAQ
+704 
-709 ADTQTAQ
+709 TAQ

>member
-13 GNSFT
+13 SNSFT
-18 KICEMDYKVKKPKV
+18 KICEIDYKVKKPKV

-38 ETPEGIVV
+38 ETPEGVVV

-58 RMVNAL
+58 HLVNAL
-64 GTNGIR
+64 GTNGIH
-70 TKKVIFTISSTR
+70 TKRVIFTISSTR

-102 KTNANEYFPVDLTQ
+102 KTNANDYFPVDLTQ

-125 GLTEN
+125 GLTEE

-155 SWEVECFD
+155 GWEVECFD

-183 VIKIDEN
+183 MIKIDEN
-190 STIVT
+190 NTIVT

-209 YGVQDAIDTMIASGA
+209 YGVQDAIETMIASGA

-244 RVLHPGDKV
+244 RVLHQGDKL

-271 TEARQKITAS
+271 TAARQKITAT

-288 VSRVIDF
+288 VNRVIDF
-295 YDSRNSENPIEKSY
+295 YDSRNGDTPIERTY

-332 HTLSEMDDKIG
+332 HTLSDMEDKIG

-373 TQKSKGLTVV
+373 QQKAKGMTVV

-404 AMAATSVTRYLGNVA
+404 AMAVTSLTRYFGTVAENVA
-419 QNVYLQNRVQELQP
+419 LQARVEELQP
-433 AQAVYNDYL
+433 AQTVYNEYL
-442 AAEAQYDK
+442 STAAQYDK
-450 YTYLYAYTQTPNE
+450 YKYLYEYTENPNE

-478 SFYTNSFSSD
+478 SFYTDSFSSD
-488 QTGISMSVTVEGK
+488 QTGISMTVNVEGK

-506 TILNIRNMQSIDDV
+506 TILNIRNMESIEDV
-520 EISNITDSKDETG
+520 QISNITDNQDEMGGSWVMFSMTG
-533 TSIVTFSITGSYKV
+533 TYRE
-547 LGVILSIA
+547 LS
-555 MAATSVT
+555 
-562 RYLGNVAQNV
+562 
-572 YLQNRVQELQP
+572 
-583 AQAVYNDYLA
+583 
-593 AEAQYD
+593 
-599 KYTYLY
+599 
-605 AYTQTPN
+605 
-612 ENLVEFINE
+612 
-621 LEQILPDSFY
+621 
-631 TNSFSSDQTGISMS
+631 
-645 VTVEGKAAAA
+645 
-655 RTILN
+655 
-660 IRNMQSIDD
+660 
-669 VEISNITD
+669 
-677 SKDET
+677 
-682 GTSIVTFSITG
+682 
-693 SYKELTDETEE
+693 DETEE
-704 SGEAQ
+704 TGETVES
-709 ADTQTAQ
+709 TQSVQ

>member
-13 GNSFT
+13 SNSFT
-18 KICEMDYKVKKPKV
+18 KICEIDYKVKKPKV

-38 ETPEGIVV
+38 ETPEGVVV

-58 RMVNAL
+58 HLVSAL

-70 TKKVIFTISSTR
+70 TKRVIFTISSTR

-88 QIPNVKASKIEALV
+88 QIPNVKANKIEALV
-102 KTNANEYFPVDLTQ
+102 KTNANDYFPVDLTQ

-125 GLTEN
+125 GLTED

-144 LDSYYQLAQMC
+144 LNSYYQLAQMC
-155 SWEVECFD
+155 GWEVECFD

-175 EKSEKVTM
+175 EKTETVTM
-183 VIKIDEN
+183 MIKIDEN

-209 YGVQDAIDTMIASGA
+209 YGVQDAIETMIASGA

-244 RVLHPGDKV
+244 RVLHQGDKL

-271 TEARQKITAS
+271 TAARQKITSS
-281 LEPLIVG
+281 LETLIVG

-295 YDSRNSENPIEKSY
+295 YDSRNGDNPIQKTF

-332 HTLSEMDDKIG
+332 HTLSDMEDKIG

-373 TQKSKGLTVV
+373 QQKAKGMTVV

-404 AMAATSVTRYLGNVA
+404 AMAVTSLTRYFGTVAENVA
-419 QNVYLQNRVQELQP
+419 LQARVEELQP

-442 AAEAQYDK
+442 ATAAQYDK
-450 YTYLYAYTQTPNE
+450 YQYLYEYTENPNE
-463 NLVEFINELEQILPD
+463 NLVEFINELEQILPS
-478 SFYTNSFSSD
+478 SFWTNSFSSD
-488 QTGISMSVTVEGK
+488 MEGISMSVTVEGK

-506 TILNIRNMQSIDDV
+506 TILNIRNMESIEDV
-520 EISNITDSKDETG
+520 QISNITDSKDEAGKST
-533 TSIVTFSITGSYKV
+533 VTFSITGTYK
-547 LGVILSIA
+547 A
-555 MAATSVT
+555 
-562 RYLGNVAQNV
+562 
-572 YLQNRVQELQP
+572 
-583 AQAVYNDYLA
+583 
-593 AEAQYD
+593 
-599 KYTYLY
+599 
-605 AYTQTPN
+605 
-612 ENLVEFINE
+612 
-621 LEQILPDSFY
+621 
-631 TNSFSSDQTGISMS
+631 
-645 VTVEGKAAAA
+645 
-655 RTILN
+655 
-660 IRNMQSIDD
+660 
-669 VEISNITD
+669 
-677 SKDET
+677 
-682 GTSIVTFSITG
+682 
-693 SYKELTDETEE
+693 LTDESAEQT
-704 SGEAQ
+704 
-709 ADTQTAQ
+709 DTLTVQ

>member
-1 MAMNNRVLSIEI
+1 MNNRVLSIEI

-18 KICEMDYKVKKPKV
+18 KICEIDYKVKKPKV

-38 ETPEGIVV
+38 ETPEGVVV

-58 RMVNAL
+58 HLVNAL
-64 GTNGIR
+64 GTNGIHTR
-70 TKKVIFTISSTR
+70 RVIFTISSTR

-88 QIPNVKASKIEALV
+88 QIPNVKANKIEALV
-102 KTNANEYFPVDLTQ
+102 KTNANDYFPVDLTQ

-125 GLTEN
+125 GLTEE

-155 SWEVECFD
+155 GWEVECFD

-175 EKSEKVTM
+175 EKTETVTM
-183 VIKIDEN
+183 MIKIDEN

-209 YGVQDAIDTMIASGA
+209 YGVQDAIETMIASGA
-224 YAVNDPM
+224 YAVSDPM

-244 RVLHPGDKV
+244 RVLHQGDKL

-264 DAGNVEV
+264 DAGNAEV
-271 TEARQKITAS
+271 TAARQKITSS

-295 YDSRNSENPIEKSY
+295 YDSRNSNTPIERTY

-332 HTLSEMDDKIG
+332 HTLSDMEDKIG

-373 TQKSKGLTVV
+373 TQKAKGLTVV

-404 AMAATSVTRYLGNVA
+404 AMAVTSMTRYFGTVAENVA
-419 QNVYLQNRVQELQP
+419 LQARVEELQP
-433 AQAVYNDYL
+433 AQTVYNEYL
-442 AAEAQYDK
+442 STAAQYDK
-450 YTYLYAYTQTPNE
+450 YKYLYEYTENPNE

-478 SFYTNSFSSD
+478 SFYTDSFSSD
-488 QTGISMSVTVEGK
+488 QTGISMTVNVEGK

-506 TILNIRNMQSIDDV
+506 TILNIRNMESIEDV
-520 EISNITDSKDETG
+520 QISNITDNQDEMGGSWVMFSMTG
-533 TSIVTFSITGSYKV
+533 TYRE
-547 LGVILSIA
+547 LS
-555 MAATSVT
+555 
-562 RYLGNVAQNV
+562 
-572 YLQNRVQELQP
+572 
-583 AQAVYNDYLA
+583 
-593 AEAQYD
+593 
-599 KYTYLY
+599 
-605 AYTQTPN
+605 
-612 ENLVEFINE
+612 
-621 LEQILPDSFY
+621 
-631 TNSFSSDQTGISMS
+631 
-645 VTVEGKAAAA
+645 
-655 RTILN
+655 
-660 IRNMQSIDD
+660 
-669 VEISNITD
+669 
-677 SKDET
+677 
-682 GTSIVTFSITG
+682 
-693 SYKELTDETEE
+693 DETEE
-704 SGEAQ
+704 TGETVES
-709 ADTQTAQ
+709 TQSVQ

>member
-18 KICEMDYKVKKPKV
+18 KICEIDYKVKKPKV

-38 ETPEGIVV
+38 ETPEGVVV

-58 RMVNAL
+58 HLVNAL

-70 TKKVIFTISSTR
+70 TKRVIFTISSTR

-88 QIPNVKASKIEALV
+88 QIPNVKANKIEALV
-102 KTNANEYFPVDLTQ
+102 KTNANDYFPVDLTQ

-125 GLTEN
+125 GLTEE

-155 SWEVECFD
+155 GWEVECFD

-183 VIKIDEN
+183 MIKIDEN

-209 YGVQDAIDTMIASGA
+209 YGVQDAIETMIASGV

-244 RVLHPGDKV
+244 RVLHQGDKL

-271 TEARQKITAS
+271 TAARQKITAS

-295 YDSRNSENPIEKSY
+295 YDSRNSDTPIERTY

-332 HTLSEMDDKIG
+332 HTLSDMDDKIG

-373 TQKSKGLTVV
+373 QQKGKGMTVV

-404 AMAATSVTRYLGNVA
+404 AMAVTSLTRYFGTVAENVA
-419 QNVYLQNRVQELQP
+419 LQARVEELQP
-433 AQAVYNDYL
+433 AQTVYNEYL
-442 AAEAQYDK
+442 STAAQYDK
-450 YTYLYAYTQTPNE
+450 YKYLYEYTENPNE

-478 SFYTNSFSSD
+478 SFYTDSFSSD
-488 QTGISMSVTVEGK
+488 QTGISMTVNVEGK

-506 TILNIRNMQSIDDV
+506 TILNIRNMESIEDV
-520 EISNITDSKDETG
+520 QISNITDNQDEMGGSWVMFSMTG
-533 TSIVTFSITGSYKV
+533 TYRE
-547 LGVILSIA
+547 LS
-555 MAATSVT
+555 
-562 RYLGNVAQNV
+562 
-572 YLQNRVQELQP
+572 
-583 AQAVYNDYLA
+583 
-593 AEAQYD
+593 
-599 KYTYLY
+599 
-605 AYTQTPN
+605 
-612 ENLVEFINE
+612 
-621 LEQILPDSFY
+621 
-631 TNSFSSDQTGISMS
+631 
-645 VTVEGKAAAA
+645 
-655 RTILN
+655 
-660 IRNMQSIDD
+660 
-669 VEISNITD
+669 
-677 SKDET
+677 
-682 GTSIVTFSITG
+682 
-693 SYKELTDETEE
+693 DETEE
-704 SGEAQ
+704 TGETVES
-709 ADTQTAQ
+709 TQSVQ

>member
-1 MAMNNRVLSIEI
+1 MNNRVLSIEI

-18 KICEMDYKVKKPKV
+18 KICEIDYKVKKPKV

-38 ETPEGIVV
+38 ETPEGVVV

-58 RMVNAL
+58 HLVNAL
-64 GTNGIR
+64 ATNGIR

-88 QIPNVKASKIEALV
+88 QIPNVKANKIEALV
-102 KTNANEYFPVDLTQ
+102 KTNANDYFPVDLTQ

-125 GLTEN
+125 GLTEE

-144 LDSYYQLAQMC
+144 LNSYYQLAQMC
-155 SWEVECFD
+155 GWEVECFD

-183 VIKIDEN
+183 MIKIDEN

-209 YGVQDAIDTMIASGA
+209 YGVQDAIETMIASGA

-244 RVLHPGDKV
+244 RVLHQGDKV

-271 TEARQKITAS
+271 TAARQKITAS

-295 YDSRNSENPIEKSY
+295 YDSRNGDTPIERTY

-332 HTLSEMDDKIG
+332 HTLSDMEDKIG

-373 TQKSKGLTVV
+373 QQKAKGMTVV

-404 AMAATSVTRYLGNVA
+404 AMAVTSLTRYFGTVAENVA
-419 QNVYLQNRVQELQP
+419 LQARVEELQP

-442 AAEAQYDK
+442 ATAAQYDK
-450 YTYLYAYTQTPNE
+450 YQYLYEYTENPNE
-463 NLVEFINELEQILPD
+463 NLVEFINELEQILPS
-478 SFYTNSFSSD
+478 SFWTNSFSSD
-488 QTGISMSVTVEGK
+488 MEGISMSVTVEGK

-506 TILNIRNMQSIDDV
+506 TILNIRNMESIEDV
-520 EISNITDSKDETG
+520 QISNITDAQNELGESA
-533 TSIVTFSITGSYKV
+533 VTFSITGTYADIHADSEEAENT
-547 LGVILSIA
+547 GD
-555 MAATSVT
+555 AA
-562 RYLGNVAQNV
+562 
-572 YLQNRVQELQP
+572 
-583 AQAVYNDYLA
+583 
-593 AEAQYD
+593 
-599 KYTYLY
+599 
-605 AYTQTPN
+605 
-612 ENLVEFINE
+612 
-621 LEQILPDSFY
+621 
-631 TNSFSSDQTGISMS
+631 
-645 VTVEGKAAAA
+645 
-655 RTILN
+655 
-660 IRNMQSIDD
+660 
-669 VEISNITD
+669 
-677 SKDET
+677 
-682 GTSIVTFSITG
+682 GT
-693 SYKELTDETEE
+693 
-704 SGEAQ
+704 
-709 ADTQTAQ
+709 TAQ

>member
-1 MAMNNRVLSIEI
+1 MNNRVLSIEI

-18 KICEMDYKVKKPKV
+18 KICEIDYKVKKPKV

-38 ETPEGIVV
+38 ETPEGVVV

-58 RMVNAL
+58 HLVNAL

-70 TKKVIFTISSTR
+70 TKRVIFTISSTR

-102 KTNANEYFPVDLTQ
+102 KTNANDYFPVDLTQ

-125 GLTEN
+125 GLTEE

-155 SWEVECFD
+155 GWEVECFD

-175 EKSEKVTM
+175 EKTETVTM
-183 VIKIDEN
+183 MIKIDEN

-209 YGVQDAIDTMIASGA
+209 YGVQDAIETMIASGA

-244 RVLHPGDKV
+244 RVLHQGDKL

-271 TEARQKITAS
+271 TTARQKITSS

-295 YDSRNSENPIEKSY
+295 YDSRNSDNPIQKTF

-373 TQKSKGLTVV
+373 TQKAKGLTVV

-404 AMAATSVTRYLGNVA
+404 AMAVTSLTRYFGTVAENVA
-419 QNVYLQNRVQELQP
+419 LQARVEELQP
-433 AQAVYNDYL
+433 AQAVYNEYL
-442 AAEAQYDK
+442 SAAAQYDK
-450 YTYLYAYTQTPNE
+450 YKYLYEYTENPNE

-478 SFYTNSFSSD
+478 SFYTDSFSSD
-488 QTGISMSVTVEGK
+488 QTGISMTVNVEGK

-506 TILNIRNMQSIDDV
+506 TILNIRNMESIEDV
-520 EISNITDSKDETG
+520 QISNITDNQDEMGGSWVMFSMTG
-533 TSIVTFSITGSYKV
+533 TYRE
-547 LGVILSIA
+547 LS
-555 MAATSVT
+555 
-562 RYLGNVAQNV
+562 
-572 YLQNRVQELQP
+572 
-583 AQAVYNDYLA
+583 
-593 AEAQYD
+593 
-599 KYTYLY
+599 
-605 AYTQTPN
+605 
-612 ENLVEFINE
+612 
-621 LEQILPDSFY
+621 
-631 TNSFSSDQTGISMS
+631 
-645 VTVEGKAAAA
+645 
-655 RTILN
+655 
-660 IRNMQSIDD
+660 
-669 VEISNITD
+669 
-677 SKDET
+677 
-682 GTSIVTFSITG
+682 
-693 SYKELTDETEE
+693 DETEE
-704 SGEAQ
+704 TGETVES
-709 ADTQTAQ
+709 TQSVQ

>member
-1 MAMNNRVLSIEI
+1 MNNRVLSIEI

-18 KICEMDYKVKKPKV
+18 KICEIDYKVKKPKV

-38 ETPEGIVV
+38 ETPEGVVV

-58 RMVNAL
+58 HLVNAL

-70 TKKVIFTISSTR
+70 TRKVIFTISSTR

-102 KTNANEYFPVDLTQ
+102 KTNANDYFPVDLTQ

-125 GLTEN
+125 GLTED

-144 LDSYYQLAQMC
+144 LNSYYQLAQMC
-155 SWEVECFD
+155 GWEVECFD

-175 EKSEKVTM
+175 EKTETVTM
-183 VIKIDEN
+183 MIKIDEN

-209 YGVQDAIDTMIASGA
+209 YGVQDAIETMIASGA

-244 RVLHPGDKV
+244 RVLHQGDKL

-271 TEARQKITAS
+271 TAARQKITSS

-295 YDSRNSENPIEKSY
+295 YDSRNGDNPIQKTF

-332 HTLSEMDDKIG
+332 HTLSDMEDKIG

-373 TQKSKGLTVV
+373 QQKTKGMTVV

-404 AMAATSVTRYLGNVA
+404 AMAVTSLTRYFGTVAENVA
-419 QNVYLQNRVQELQP
+419 LQARVEELQP
-433 AQAVYNDYL
+433 AQTVYNEYL
-442 AAEAQYDK
+442 STAAQYDK
-450 YTYLYAYTQTPNE
+450 YKYLYEYTENPNE

-478 SFYTNSFSSD
+478 SFYTDSFSSD
-488 QTGISMSVTVEGK
+488 QTGISMTVNVEGK

-506 TILNIRNMQSIDDV
+506 TILNIRNMESIEDV
-520 EISNITDSKDETG
+520 QISNITDNQDEMGGSWVMFSMTG
-533 TSIVTFSITGSYKV
+533 TYRE
-547 LGVILSIA
+547 LS
-555 MAATSVT
+555 
-562 RYLGNVAQNV
+562 
-572 YLQNRVQELQP
+572 
-583 AQAVYNDYLA
+583 
-593 AEAQYD
+593 
-599 KYTYLY
+599 
-605 AYTQTPN
+605 
-612 ENLVEFINE
+612 
-621 LEQILPDSFY
+621 
-631 TNSFSSDQTGISMS
+631 
-645 VTVEGKAAAA
+645 
-655 RTILN
+655 
-660 IRNMQSIDD
+660 
-669 VEISNITD
+669 
-677 SKDET
+677 
-682 GTSIVTFSITG
+682 
-693 SYKELTDETEE
+693 DETEE
-704 SGEAQ
+704 TGETVES
-709 ADTQTAQ
+709 TQSVQ

>member
-1 MAMNNRVLSIEI
+1 MNNRVLSIEI

-18 KICEMDYKVKKPKV
+18 KICEIDYKVKKPKV

-38 ETPEGIVV
+38 ETPAGVVV

-58 RMVNAL
+58 HLVNAL

-70 TKKVIFTISSTR
+70 TKRVIFTISSTR

-88 QIPNVKASKIEALV
+88 QIPNVKANKIEALV
-102 KTNANEYFPVDLTQ
+102 KTNANDYFPVDLTQ

-125 GLTEN
+125 GLTEE

-144 LDSYYQLAQMC
+144 LNSYYQLAQMC
-155 SWEVECFD
+155 GWEVECFD

-175 EKSEKVTM
+175 EKTETVTM
-183 VIKIDEN
+183 MIKIDEN

-209 YGVQDAIDTMIASGA
+209 YGVQDAIETMIASGV

-244 RVLHPGDKV
+244 RVLHQGDKL

-271 TEARQKITAS
+271 TAARQKITSS

-295 YDSRNSENPIEKSY
+295 YDSRNSDTPIERTY

-332 HTLSEMDDKIG
+332 HTLSDMEDKIG

-373 TQKSKGLTVV
+373 QQKAKGMTVV

-404 AMAATSVTRYLGNVA
+404 AMAVTSLTRYFGTVAENVA
-419 QNVYLQNRVQELQP
+419 LQARVEELQP
-433 AQAVYNDYL
+433 AQTVYNEYL
-442 AAEAQYDK
+442 STAAQYDK
-450 YTYLYAYTQTPNE
+450 YKYLYEYTENPNE
-463 NLVEFINELEQILPD
+463 NLVEFINELEQILPS
-478 SFYTNSFSSD
+478 SFWTNSFSSD
-488 QTGISMSVTVEGK
+488 MEGISMSVTVEGK

-506 TILNIRNMQSIDDV
+506 TILNIRNMESIEDV
-520 EISNITDSKDETG
+520 QISNITDTQNELGESA
-533 TSIVTFSITGSYKV
+533 VTFSITG
-547 LGVILSIA
+547 
-555 MAATSVT
+555 
-562 RYLGNVAQNV
+562 
-572 YLQNRVQELQP
+572 
-583 AQAVYNDYLA
+583 
-593 AEAQYD
+593 
-599 KYTYLY
+599 TY
-605 AYTQTPN
+605 ADIHADTEET
-612 ENLVEFINE
+612 E
-621 LEQILPDSFY
+621 S
-631 TNSFSSDQTGISMS
+631 TGD
-645 VTVEGKAAAA
+645 T
-655 RTILN
+655 
-660 IRNMQSIDD
+660 
-669 VEISNITD
+669 
-677 SKDET
+677 T
-682 GTSIVTFSITG
+682 GT
-693 SYKELTDETEE
+693 
-704 SGEAQ
+704 
-709 ADTQTAQ
+709 TAQ

>member
-18 KICEMDYKVKKPKV
+18 KICEIDYKVKKPKV

-38 ETPEGIVV
+38 ETPEGVVV

-58 RMVNAL
+58 HLVNAL

-70 TKKVIFTISSTR
+70 TRKVIFTISSTR

-102 KTNANEYFPVDLTQ
+102 KTNANDYFPVDLTQ

-125 GLTEN
+125 GLTED

-144 LDSYYQLAQMC
+144 LNSYYQLAQMC
-155 SWEVECFD
+155 GWEVECFD

-175 EKSEKVTM
+175 EKTETVTM
-183 VIKIDEN
+183 MIKIDEN

-209 YGVQDAIDTMIASGA
+209 YGVQDAIETMIASGA

-244 RVLHPGDKV
+244 RVLHQGDKL

-271 TEARQKITAS
+271 TAARQKITSS

-295 YDSRNSENPIEKSY
+295 YDSRNGDNPIQKTF

-332 HTLSEMDDKIG
+332 HTLSDMEDKIG

-373 TQKSKGLTVV
+373 QQKTKGMTVV

-404 AMAATSVTRYLGNVA
+404 AMAVTSLTRYFGTVAENVA
-419 QNVYLQNRVQELQP
+419 LQARVEELQP
-433 AQAVYNDYL
+433 AQTVYNEYL
-442 AAEAQYDK
+442 STAAQYDK
-450 YTYLYAYTQTPNE
+450 YKYLYEYTENPNE

-478 SFYTNSFSSD
+478 SFYTDSFSSD
-488 QTGISMSVTVEGK
+488 QTGISMTVNVEGK

-506 TILNIRNMQSIDDV
+506 TILNIRNMESIEDV
-520 EISNITDSKDETG
+520 QISNITDNQDEMGGSWVMFSMTG
-533 TSIVTFSITGSYKV
+533 TYRE
-547 LGVILSIA
+547 LS
-555 MAATSVT
+555 
-562 RYLGNVAQNV
+562 
-572 YLQNRVQELQP
+572 
-583 AQAVYNDYLA
+583 
-593 AEAQYD
+593 
-599 KYTYLY
+599 
-605 AYTQTPN
+605 
-612 ENLVEFINE
+612 
-621 LEQILPDSFY
+621 
-631 TNSFSSDQTGISMS
+631 
-645 VTVEGKAAAA
+645 
-655 RTILN
+655 
-660 IRNMQSIDD
+660 
-669 VEISNITD
+669 
-677 SKDET
+677 
-682 GTSIVTFSITG
+682 
-693 SYKELTDETEE
+693 DETEE
-704 SGEAQ
+704 TGETVES
-709 ADTQTAQ
+709 TQSVQ

>member
-1 MAMNNRVLSIEI
+1 MNNRVLSIEI

-18 KICEMDYKVKKPKV
+18 KICEIDYKVKKPKV

-38 ETPEGIVV
+38 ETPEGVVV

-58 RMVNAL
+58 HLVNAL

-70 TKKVIFTISSTR
+70 TKRVIFTISSTR

-88 QIPNVKASKIEALV
+88 QIPNVKANKIEALV
-102 KTNANEYFPVDLTQ
+102 KTNANDYFPVDLTQ

-125 GLTEN
+125 GLTEE

-155 SWEVECFD
+155 GWEVECFD

-183 VIKIDEN
+183 MIKIDEN

-209 YGVQDAIDTMIASGA
+209 YGVQDAIETMIASGA

-244 RVLHPGDKV
+244 RVLHQGDKL

-271 TEARQKITAS
+271 TAARQKITSS

-295 YDSRNSENPIEKSY
+295 YDSRNSNTPIERTY

-373 TQKSKGLTVV
+373 QQKTKGMTVV

-404 AMAATSVTRYLGNVA
+404 AMAVTSLTRYFGTVAENVA
-419 QNVYLQNRVQELQP
+419 LQARVEELQP

-442 AAEAQYDK
+442 ATAAQYDK
-450 YTYLYAYTQTPNE
+450 YQYLYEYTENPNE
-463 NLVEFINELEQILPD
+463 NLVEFINELEQILPS
-478 SFYTNSFSSD
+478 SFWTNSFSSD
-488 QTGISMSVTVEGK
+488 MEGISMSVTVEGK

-506 TILNIRNMQSIDDV
+506 TILNIRNMESIEDV
-520 EISNITDSKDETG
+520 QISNITDAQNELGESA
-533 TSIVTFSITGSYKV
+533 VTFSITGTYADIHADSEEAENT
-547 LGVILSIA
+547 GD
-555 MAATSVT
+555 AA
-562 RYLGNVAQNV
+562 
-572 YLQNRVQELQP
+572 
-583 AQAVYNDYLA
+583 
-593 AEAQYD
+593 
-599 KYTYLY
+599 
-605 AYTQTPN
+605 
-612 ENLVEFINE
+612 
-621 LEQILPDSFY
+621 
-631 TNSFSSDQTGISMS
+631 
-645 VTVEGKAAAA
+645 
-655 RTILN
+655 
-660 IRNMQSIDD
+660 
-669 VEISNITD
+669 
-677 SKDET
+677 
-682 GTSIVTFSITG
+682 GT
-693 SYKELTDETEE
+693 
-704 SGEAQ
+704 
-709 ADTQTAQ
+709 TAQ

>member
-1 MAMNNRVLSIEI
+1 MNNRVLSIEI

-18 KICEMDYKVKKPKV
+18 KICEIDYKVKKPKV

-38 ETPEGIVV
+38 ETPEGVVV

-58 RMVNAL
+58 HLVNAL

-88 QIPNVKASKIEALV
+88 QIPNVKANKIEALV
-102 KTNANEYFPVDLTQ
+102 KTNANDYFPVDLTQ

-125 GLTEN
+125 GLTEE

-155 SWEVECFD
+155 GWEVECFD

-175 EKSEKVTM
+175 EKTETVTM
-183 VIKIDEN
+183 MIKIDEN
-190 STIVT
+190 NTIVT

-209 YGVQDAIDTMIASGA
+209 YGVQDAIETMITSGV

-244 RVLHPGDKV
+244 RVLHQGDKL

-271 TEARQKITAS
+271 TAARQKITSS

-295 YDSRNSENPIEKSY
+295 YDSRNGDNPIQKTF

-332 HTLSEMDDKIG
+332 HTLSDMEDKIG

-373 TQKSKGLTVV
+373 QQKAKGMTVV

-404 AMAATSVTRYLGNVA
+404 AMAVTSLTRYFGTVAENVA
-419 QNVYLQNRVQELQP
+419 LQARVEELQP
-433 AQAVYNDYL
+433 AQTVYNEYL
-442 AAEAQYDK
+442 STAAQYDK
-450 YTYLYAYTQTPNE
+450 YKYLYEYTENPNE
-463 NLVEFINELEQILPD
+463 NLVEFINELEQILPS
-478 SFYTNSFSSD
+478 SFWTNSFSSD
-488 QTGISMSVTVEGK
+488 LEGISMSVSVVGK
-501 AAAAR
+501 EAAAR
-506 TILNIRNMQSIDDV
+506 TILNIRNMKSISDV
-520 EISNITDSKDETG
+520 QISNITDTQNELGESA
-533 TSIVTFSITGSYKV
+533 VTFSITG
-547 LGVILSIA
+547 
-555 MAATSVT
+555 
-562 RYLGNVAQNV
+562 
-572 YLQNRVQELQP
+572 
-583 AQAVYNDYLA
+583 
-593 AEAQYD
+593 
-599 KYTYLY
+599 TYADL
-605 AYTQTPN
+605 N
-612 ENLVEFINE
+612 E
-621 LEQILPDSFY
+621 
-631 TNSFSSDQTGISMS
+631 
-645 VTVEGKAAAA
+645 
-655 RTILN
+655 
-660 IRNMQSIDD
+660 
-669 VEISNITD
+669 
-677 SKDET
+677 
-682 GTSIVTFSITG
+682 
-693 SYKELTDETEE
+693 ETEE
-704 SGEAQ
+704 TEETGEISG
-709 ADTQTAQ
+709 TTAQ

>member
-18 KICEMDYKVKKPKV
+18 KICEIDYKVKKPKV

-38 ETPEGIVV
+38 ETPEGVVV

-58 RMVNAL
+58 HLVNAL

-88 QIPNVKASKIEALV
+88 QIPNVKANKIEALV
-102 KTNANEYFPVDLTQ
+102 KTNANDYFPVDLTQ

-125 GLTEN
+125 GLTEE

-155 SWEVECFD
+155 GWEVECFD

-183 VIKIDEN
+183 MIKIDEN

-209 YGVQDAIDTMIASGA
+209 YGVQDAIETMIASGA

-244 RVLHPGDKV
+244 RVLHQGDKL

-271 TEARQKITAS
+271 TAARQKITSS

-295 YDSRNSENPIEKSY
+295 YDSRNSDTPIERTY

-373 TQKSKGLTVV
+373 QQKAKGMTVV

-404 AMAATSVTRYLGNVA
+404 AMAVTSLTRYFGTVAENVA
-419 QNVYLQNRVQELQP
+419 LQARVEELQP
-433 AQAVYNDYL
+433 AQTVYNEYL
-442 AAEAQYDK
+442 SAAAQYDK
-450 YTYLYAYTQTPNE
+450 YKYLYEYTENPNE

-478 SFYTNSFSSD
+478 SFYTDSFSSD
-488 QTGISMSVTVEGK
+488 QTGISMTVNVEGK

-506 TILNIRNMQSIDDV
+506 TILNIRNMESIEDV
-520 EISNITDSKDETG
+520 QISNITDNQDEMGGSWVMFSMTG
-533 TSIVTFSITGSYKV
+533 TYRE
-547 LGVILSIA
+547 LS
-555 MAATSVT
+555 
-562 RYLGNVAQNV
+562 
-572 YLQNRVQELQP
+572 
-583 AQAVYNDYLA
+583 
-593 AEAQYD
+593 
-599 KYTYLY
+599 
-605 AYTQTPN
+605 
-612 ENLVEFINE
+612 
-621 LEQILPDSFY
+621 
-631 TNSFSSDQTGISMS
+631 
-645 VTVEGKAAAA
+645 
-655 RTILN
+655 
-660 IRNMQSIDD
+660 
-669 VEISNITD
+669 
-677 SKDET
+677 
-682 GTSIVTFSITG
+682 
-693 SYKELTDETEE
+693 DETEE
-704 SGEAQ
+704 TGETVES
-709 ADTQTAQ
+709 TQSVQ

>member
-1 MAMNNRVLSIEI
+1 MNNRVLSIEI

-18 KICEMDYKVKKPKV
+18 KICEIDYKVKKPKV

-38 ETPEGIVV
+38 ETPEGVVV

-58 RMVNAL
+58 HLVNAL

-88 QIPNVKASKIEALV
+88 QIPNVKANKIEALV
-102 KTNANEYFPVDLTQ
+102 KTNANDYFPVDLTQ

-125 GLTEN
+125 GLTED
-130 GKLRVMALAVPKAL
+130 GKLRVMALAVPRAL
-144 LDSYYQLAQMC
+144 LNSYYQLAQMC
-155 SWEVECFD
+155 GWEVECFD

-183 VIKIDEN
+183 MIKIDEN

-209 YGVQDAIDTMIASGA
+209 YGVQDAIETMIASGA

-244 RVLHPGDKV
+244 RVLHQGDKL

-271 TEARQKITAS
+271 TEARQKITS
-281 LEPLIVG
+281 TLEPLIVG
-288 VSRVIDF
+288 VNRVIDF
-295 YDSRNSENPIEKSY
+295 YDSRNGDTPIERTY

-332 HTLSEMDDKIG
+332 HTLSDMDDKIG

-373 TQKSKGLTVV
+373 QQKAKGMTVV

-404 AMAATSVTRYLGNVA
+404 AMAVTSLTRYFGTVAENVA
-419 QNVYLQNRVQELQP
+419 LQARVEELQP
-433 AQAVYNDYL
+433 AQTVYNEYL
-442 AAEAQYDK
+442 SAAAQYDK
-450 YTYLYAYTQTPNE
+450 YKYLYEYTENPNE

-478 SFYTNSFSSD
+478 SFYTDSFSSD
-488 QTGISMSVTVEGK
+488 QTGISMTVNVEGK

-506 TILNIRNMQSIDDV
+506 TILNIRNMESIEDV
-520 EISNITDSKDETG
+520 QISNITDNQDEMGGSWVMFSMTG
-533 TSIVTFSITGSYKV
+533 TY
-547 LGVILSIA
+547 
-555 MAATSVT
+555 
-562 RYLGNVAQNV
+562 R
-572 YLQNRVQELQP
+572 
-583 AQAVYNDYLA
+583 
-593 AEAQYD
+593 
-599 KYTYLY
+599 
-605 AYTQTPN
+605 
-612 ENLVEFINE
+612 
-621 LEQILPDSFY
+621 
-631 TNSFSSDQTGISMS
+631 
-645 VTVEGKAAAA
+645 
-655 RTILN
+655 
-660 IRNMQSIDD
+660 
-669 VEISNITD
+669 
-677 SKDET
+677 
-682 GTSIVTFSITG
+682 
-693 SYKELTDETEE
+693 ELTDETEE
-704 SGEAQ
+704 TGETVES
-709 ADTQTAQ
+709 TQSVQ

>member
-1 MAMNNRVLSIEI
+1 MNNRVLSIEI

-18 KICEMDYKVKKPKV
+18 KICEIDYKVKKPKV

-38 ETPEGIVV
+38 ETPEGVVV

-58 RMVNAL
+58 HLVNAL
-64 GTNGIR
+64 GTNGIH
-70 TKKVIFTISSTR
+70 TKRVIFTISSTR

-88 QIPNVKASKIEALV
+88 QIPNVKANKIEALV
-102 KTNANEYFPVDLTQ
+102 KTNANDYFPVDLTQ

-125 GLTEN
+125 GLTEE

-155 SWEVECFD
+155 GWEVECFD

-183 VIKIDEN
+183 MIKIDEN

-209 YGVQDAIDTMIASGA
+209 YGVQDAIETMIASGA

-244 RVLHPGDKV
+244 RVLHQGDKL

-271 TEARQKITAS
+271 TAARQKITSS

-295 YDSRNSENPIEKSY
+295 YDSRNSNTPIERTY

-332 HTLSEMDDKIG
+332 HTLSDMDDKIG

-373 TQKSKGLTVV
+373 QQKGKGMTVV

-404 AMAATSVTRYLGNVA
+404 AMAVTSLTRYFGTVAENVA
-419 QNVYLQNRVQELQP
+419 LQARVEELQP
-433 AQAVYNDYL
+433 AQTVYNEYL
-442 AAEAQYDK
+442 SAAAQYDK
-450 YTYLYAYTQTPNE
+450 YKYLYEYTENPNE

-478 SFYTNSFSSD
+478 SFYTDSFSSD
-488 QTGISMSVTVEGK
+488 QTGISMTVNVEGK

-506 TILNIRNMQSIDDV
+506 TILNIRNMESIEDV
-520 EISNITDSKDETG
+520 QISNITDNQDEMGGSWVMFSMTG
-533 TSIVTFSITGSYKV
+533 TYRE
-547 LGVILSIA
+547 LS
-555 MAATSVT
+555 
-562 RYLGNVAQNV
+562 
-572 YLQNRVQELQP
+572 
-583 AQAVYNDYLA
+583 
-593 AEAQYD
+593 
-599 KYTYLY
+599 
-605 AYTQTPN
+605 
-612 ENLVEFINE
+612 
-621 LEQILPDSFY
+621 
-631 TNSFSSDQTGISMS
+631 
-645 VTVEGKAAAA
+645 
-655 RTILN
+655 
-660 IRNMQSIDD
+660 
-669 VEISNITD
+669 
-677 SKDET
+677 
-682 GTSIVTFSITG
+682 
-693 SYKELTDETEE
+693 DETEE
-704 SGEAQ
+704 TGETVES
-709 ADTQTAQ
+709 TQSVQ

>member
-1 MAMNNRVLSIEI
+1 MNNRVLSIEI

-18 KICEMDYKVKKPKV
+18 KICEIDYKVKKPKV

-38 ETPEGIVV
+38 ETPEGVVV

-58 RMVNAL
+58 HLVNAL

-70 TKKVIFTISSTR
+70 TKRVIFTISSTR

-88 QIPNVKASKIEALV
+88 QIPNVKANKIEALV
-102 KTNANEYFPVDLTQ
+102 KTNANDYFPVDLTQ

-125 GLTEN
+125 GLTEE

-155 SWEVECFD
+155 GWEVECFD

-183 VIKIDEN
+183 MIKIDEN

-209 YGVQDAIDTMIASGA
+209 YGVQDAIETMIASGA

-244 RVLHPGDKV
+244 RVLHQGDKL

-271 TEARQKITAS
+271 TAARQKITAS

-295 YDSRNSENPIEKSY
+295 YDSRNSDTPIERTY

-332 HTLSEMDDKIG
+332 HTLSDMEDKIG

-373 TQKSKGLTVV
+373 QQKAKGMTVV

-404 AMAATSVTRYLGNVA
+404 AMAVTSLTRYFGTVAENVA
-419 QNVYLQNRVQELQP
+419 LQARVEELQP
-433 AQAVYNDYL
+433 AQTVYNEYL
-442 AAEAQYDK
+442 STAAQYDK
-450 YTYLYAYTQTPNE
+450 YKYLYEYTENPNE

-478 SFYTNSFSSD
+478 SFYTDSFSSD
-488 QTGISMSVTVEGK
+488 QTGISMTVNVEGK

-506 TILNIRNMQSIDDV
+506 TILNIRNMESIEDV
-520 EISNITDSKDETG
+520 QISNITDNQDEMGGSWVMFSMTG
-533 TSIVTFSITGSYKV
+533 TYRE
-547 LGVILSIA
+547 LS
-555 MAATSVT
+555 
-562 RYLGNVAQNV
+562 
-572 YLQNRVQELQP
+572 
-583 AQAVYNDYLA
+583 
-593 AEAQYD
+593 
-599 KYTYLY
+599 
-605 AYTQTPN
+605 
-612 ENLVEFINE
+612 
-621 LEQILPDSFY
+621 
-631 TNSFSSDQTGISMS
+631 
-645 VTVEGKAAAA
+645 
-655 RTILN
+655 
-660 IRNMQSIDD
+660 
-669 VEISNITD
+669 
-677 SKDET
+677 
-682 GTSIVTFSITG
+682 
-693 SYKELTDETEE
+693 DETEE
-704 SGEAQ
+704 TGETVES
-709 ADTQTAQ
+709 TQSVQ

>member
-18 KICEMDYKVKKPKV
+18 KICEIDYKVKKPKV

-38 ETPEGIVV
+38 ETPEGVVV

-58 RMVNAL
+58 HLVNAL
-64 GTNGIR
+64 GTNGIHTR
-70 TKKVIFTISSTR
+70 RVIFTISSTR

-88 QIPNVKASKIEALV
+88 QIPNVKANKIEALV
-102 KTNANEYFPVDLTQ
+102 KTNANDYFPVDLTQ

-125 GLTEN
+125 GLTEE

-155 SWEVECFD
+155 GWEVECFD

-183 VIKIDEN
+183 MIKIDEN

-209 YGVQDAIDTMIASGA
+209 YGVQDAIETMIASGA

-244 RVLHPGDKV
+244 RVLHQGDKL

-271 TEARQKITAS
+271 TAARQKITAS

-295 YDSRNSENPIEKSY
+295 YDSRNSDTPIERTY

-332 HTLSEMDDKIG
+332 HTLSDMDDKIG

-373 TQKSKGLTVV
+373 QQKGKGMTVV

-404 AMAATSVTRYLGNVA
+404 AMAVTSLTRYFGTVAENVA
-419 QNVYLQNRVQELQP
+419 LQARVEELQP
-433 AQAVYNDYL
+433 AQTVYNEYL
-442 AAEAQYDK
+442 SAAAQYDK
-450 YTYLYAYTQTPNE
+450 YKYLYEYTENPNE

-478 SFYTNSFSSD
+478 SFYTDSFSSD
-488 QTGISMSVTVEGK
+488 QTGISMTVNVEGK

-506 TILNIRNMQSIDDV
+506 TILNIRNMESIEDV
-520 EISNITDSKDETG
+520 QISNITDNQDEMGGSWVMFSMTG
-533 TSIVTFSITGSYKV
+533 TYRE
-547 LGVILSIA
+547 LS
-555 MAATSVT
+555 
-562 RYLGNVAQNV
+562 
-572 YLQNRVQELQP
+572 
-583 AQAVYNDYLA
+583 
-593 AEAQYD
+593 
-599 KYTYLY
+599 
-605 AYTQTPN
+605 
-612 ENLVEFINE
+612 
-621 LEQILPDSFY
+621 
-631 TNSFSSDQTGISMS
+631 
-645 VTVEGKAAAA
+645 
-655 RTILN
+655 
-660 IRNMQSIDD
+660 
-669 VEISNITD
+669 
-677 SKDET
+677 
-682 GTSIVTFSITG
+682 
-693 SYKELTDETEE
+693 DETEE
-704 SGEAQ
+704 TGETVES
-709 ADTQTAQ
+709 TQSVQ

>member
-1 MAMNNRVLSIEI
+1 MNNRVLSIEI
-13 GNSFT
+13 SNSFT
-18 KICEMDYKVKKPKV
+18 KICEIDYKVKKPKV

-38 ETPEGIVV
+38 ETPEGVVV

-58 RMVNAL
+58 HLVNAL
-64 GTNGIR
+64 GTNGIH
-70 TKKVIFTISSTR
+70 TKRVIFTISSTR

-88 QIPNVKASKIEALV
+88 QIPNVKANKIEALV
-102 KTNANEYFPVDLTQ
+102 KTNANDYFPVDLTQ

-125 GLTEN
+125 GLTEE

-155 SWEVECFD
+155 GWEVECFD

-183 VIKIDEN
+183 MIKIDEN
-190 STIVT
+190 NTIVT

-209 YGVQDAIDTMIASGA
+209 YGVQDAIETMIASGA

-244 RVLHPGDKV
+244 RVLHQGDKL

-271 TEARQKITAS
+271 TAARQKITSS

-295 YDSRNSENPIEKSY
+295 YDSRNGDNPIQKTF

-332 HTLSEMDDKIG
+332 HTLADMEDKIG

-373 TQKSKGLTVV
+373 QQKAKGMTVV

-404 AMAATSVTRYLGNVA
+404 AMAVTSLTRYFGTVAENVA
-419 QNVYLQNRVQELQP
+419 LQARVEELQP
-433 AQAVYNDYL
+433 AQTVYNEYL
-442 AAEAQYDK
+442 SATAQYDK
-450 YTYLYAYTQTPNE
+450 YKYLYEYTENPNE
-463 NLVEFINELEQILPD
+463 NLVEFINELEQILPS
-478 SFYTNSFSSD
+478 SFWTNSFSSD

-506 TILNIRNMQSIDDV
+506 TILNIRNMESIEDV
-520 EISNITDSKDETG
+520 QISNITDAQNELGESA
-533 TSIVTFSITGSYKV
+533 VTFSITGTYADIHADSEEAENT
-547 LGVILSIA
+547 GD
-555 MAATSVT
+555 AA
-562 RYLGNVAQNV
+562 
-572 YLQNRVQELQP
+572 
-583 AQAVYNDYLA
+583 
-593 AEAQYD
+593 
-599 KYTYLY
+599 
-605 AYTQTPN
+605 
-612 ENLVEFINE
+612 
-621 LEQILPDSFY
+621 
-631 TNSFSSDQTGISMS
+631 
-645 VTVEGKAAAA
+645 
-655 RTILN
+655 
-660 IRNMQSIDD
+660 
-669 VEISNITD
+669 
-677 SKDET
+677 
-682 GTSIVTFSITG
+682 GT
-693 SYKELTDETEE
+693 
-704 SGEAQ
+704 
-709 ADTQTAQ
+709 TAQ

>member
-1 MAMNNRVLSIEI
+1 MNNRVLSIEI

-18 KICEMDYKVKKPKV
+18 KICEIDYKVKKPKV

-38 ETPEGIVV
+38 ETPEGVVV

-58 RMVNAL
+58 HLVNAL

-102 KTNANEYFPVDLTQ
+102 KTNANDYFPVDLTQ

-125 GLTEN
+125 GLTEE

-144 LDSYYQLAQMC
+144 LNSYYQLAQMC
-155 SWEVECFD
+155 GWEVECFD

-175 EKSEKVTM
+175 EKTETVTM
-183 VIKIDEN
+183 MIKIDEN

-209 YGVQDAIDTMIASGA
+209 YGVQDAIETMIASGA
-224 YAVNDPM
+224 YAVSNPM

-244 RVLHPGDKV
+244 RVLHPGDKL

-264 DAGNVEV
+264 DAGNAEV
-271 TEARQKITAS
+271 TAARQKITSS

-295 YDSRNSENPIEKSY
+295 YDSRNSNTPIERTY

-332 HTLSEMDDKIG
+332 HTLSDMDDKIG

-373 TQKSKGLTVV
+373 QQKGKGMTVV

-404 AMAATSVTRYLGNVA
+404 AMAVTSLTRYFGTVAENVA
-419 QNVYLQNRVQELQP
+419 LQARVEELQP
-433 AQAVYNDYL
+433 AQTVYNEYL
-442 AAEAQYDK
+442 SAAAQYDK
-450 YTYLYAYTQTPNE
+450 YEYLYAYTETPNE

-478 SFYTNSFSSD
+478 SFWTNSFSSD
-488 QTGISMSVTVEGK
+488 DTGISMTVTVAGK
-501 AAAAR
+501 PAAAE
-506 TILNIRNMQSIDDV
+506 TIKNIRNMKSMEEV
-520 EISNITDSKDETG
+520 TVSGITDNTDEAGNST
-533 TSIVTFSITGSYKV
+533 VTFSIS
-547 LGVILSIA
+547 
-555 MAATSVT
+555 
-562 RYLGNVAQNV
+562 
-572 YLQNRVQELQP
+572 
-583 AQAVYNDYLA
+583 
-593 AEAQYD
+593 
-599 KYTYLY
+599 
-605 AYTQTPN
+605 
-612 ENLVEFINE
+612 
-621 LEQILPDSFY
+621 
-631 TNSFSSDQTGISMS
+631 
-645 VTVEGKAAAA
+645 
-655 RTILN
+655 
-660 IRNMQSIDD
+660 
-669 VEISNITD
+669 
-677 SKDET
+677 
-682 GTSIVTFSITG
+682 GT
-693 SYKELTDETEE
+693 YKELTDETEE
-704 SGEAQ
+704 NGETLSS
-709 ADTQTAQ
+709 TQTAQ

>member
-18 KICEMDYKVKKPKV
+18 KICEIDYKVKKPKV

-38 ETPEGIVV
+38 ETPEGVVV

-58 RMVNAL
+58 HLVNAL

-70 TKKVIFTISSTR
+70 TKRVIFTISSTR

-88 QIPNVKASKIEALV
+88 QIPNVKANKIEALV
-102 KTNANEYFPVDLTQ
+102 KTNANDYFPVDLTQ

-125 GLTEN
+125 GLTEE

-144 LDSYYQLAQMC
+144 LNSYYQLAQMC
-155 SWEVECFD
+155 GWEVECFD

-183 VIKIDEN
+183 MIKIDEN
-190 STIVT
+190 NTIVT

-209 YGVQDAIDTMIASGA
+209 YGVQDAIETMIASGA

-244 RVLHPGDKV
+244 RVLHQGDKL

-264 DAGNVEV
+264 DAGNAEV
-271 TEARQKITAS
+271 TAARQKITSS

-295 YDSRNSENPIEKSY
+295 YDSRNSDTPIERTY

-373 TQKSKGLTVV
+373 QQKAKGMTVV

-389 FVSVAVLV
+389 FVSVAILV

-404 AMAATSVTRYLGNVA
+404 AMAVTSLTRYFGTVAENVA
-419 QNVYLQNRVQELQP
+419 LQARVEELQP
-433 AQAVYNDYL
+433 AQTVYNEYL
-442 AAEAQYDK
+442 STAAQYDK
-450 YTYLYAYTQTPNE
+450 YKYLYEYTENPNE

-478 SFYTNSFSSD
+478 SFYTDSFSSD
-488 QTGISMSVTVEGK
+488 QTGISMTVNVEGK

-506 TILNIRNMQSIDDV
+506 TILNIRNMESIEDV
-520 EISNITDSKDETG
+520 QISNITDNQDEMGGSWVMFSMTG
-533 TSIVTFSITGSYKV
+533 TYRE
-547 LGVILSIA
+547 LS
-555 MAATSVT
+555 
-562 RYLGNVAQNV
+562 
-572 YLQNRVQELQP
+572 
-583 AQAVYNDYLA
+583 
-593 AEAQYD
+593 
-599 KYTYLY
+599 
-605 AYTQTPN
+605 
-612 ENLVEFINE
+612 
-621 LEQILPDSFY
+621 
-631 TNSFSSDQTGISMS
+631 
-645 VTVEGKAAAA
+645 
-655 RTILN
+655 
-660 IRNMQSIDD
+660 
-669 VEISNITD
+669 
-677 SKDET
+677 
-682 GTSIVTFSITG
+682 
-693 SYKELTDETEE
+693 DETEE
-704 SGEAQ
+704 TGETVES
-709 ADTQTAQ
+709 TQSVQ